1 MIKLYD
7 KTGEILIGE
16 LEDYISCNVTE
27 VRNGI
32 FDARLVYPAM
42 RLISNNLIKEN
53 IIVCKA
59 SDILLNQKFR
69 IFNVKKKHSNT
80 IEVIARHISFDL
92 LYDFIENINIVNQS
106 CEYALN
112 TIFRNSQFS
121 RHYKGHSDI
130 INAQDYN
137 ISMTNCL
144 NAIAGKE
151 GSIIDTYG
159 TGAEILR
166 DNENIHV
173 LNRRGHDNGVVIE
186 YGKNLEGFECTE
198 DTTDL
203 ITRIYPFAKKSTPD
217 GETTITLNE
226 KFVDSPR
233 INLYSHPY
241 IRDVDLT
248 SKFKDDEEI
257 TQSKLRLIA
266 EKYFIESK
274 CDIPKL
280 TFNLKPVPLSKCV
293 GFENLGEK
301 LSLCDIATINHKIYG
316 ITTQAKVIKTV
327 FNVLTDRYENIQLG
341 DPKASLGDLIGGNSG
356 NTPQVG
362 PPGPPG
368 PPGQDGNIGDFPDS
382 LPAIPQLTA
391 NVLGFASVDLS
402 WTYENKVYY
411 NYQVFASKTENFEP
425 NMFDLIFEGQA
436 SSFLHQVK
444 PDETWYYRARA
455 VNTHGKATE
464 LSTQVKVTTKKVD
477 DFENYFSSVAIQN
490 LVAGIFTVDYMTAGI
505 VKGNWID
512 AKNLSVTDGNGKRTL
527 DIDSA
532 GNVNLDVNSL
542 SIRSQKVNTEFEVIE
557 KIQQA
562 VKDYSQQ
569 VDSKFEEANS
579 NLGALEGYIEGAFYD
594 GIINAS
600 EAKSLRGLLDIIKQ
614 DKAVIDKE
622 YNTLYSNNYLIDDFK
637 QLLYNTKNTYNSAFS
652 NYESKLT
659 LIINQ
664 GSVTEEEQREINS
677 LGNSYR
683 EAIKNYKDT
692 VIQCLDSITSK
703 RIEELDGTI
712 TDRFVRI
719 ETENGEIKNTVN
731 GITNDLVD
739 INGEIQKRLTKEEF
753 TEFKQTEN
761 GFKLTIEERI
771 NLRNIVLNGNLEGGT
786 LHWWGEP
793 TEEWFYWD
801 VYKNYESYGFNGRN
815 VLSLKNVHY
824 YNNEKRAYSAKCYP
838 VEPNTDYTLNFHYCV
853 EQNIQECRVYVI
865 LSNTEEG
872 TYEKV
877 YTALIAQGGQQSNTS
892 KDIPH
897 SFKFNTLG
905 YKYVWLSFNNLGMK
919 PGSNWQEYHWFNL
932 ADIAIYKGDVGP
944 VKFIPNSKELYSNKV
959 TIDKDNFKLEFEDG
973 RYAQMGRQGLEQ
985 KIGNMLYPYYCL
997 GWAKA
1002 VSIPSGNPGKV
1013 NVRLPDEFDHCQKES
1028 INWSVSQRGYYYNT
1042 TGAFF
1047 PFYVQVE
1054 GARLFKHSDGHWYV
1068 EIHGYSRIQNANNPG
1083 DVQNMPN
1090 GVNAM
1095 LTVNA

>member
-7 KTGEILIGE
+7 KTGEVLIGE
-16 LEDYISCNVTE
+16 LEDCISCNVTE

-137 ISMTNCL
+137 MSMANCL

-173 LNRRGHDNGVVIE
+173 LNRRGHDNSVTIE

-203 ITRIYPFAKKSTPD
+203 ITRIYPFAKKSTAD

-241 IRDVDLT
+241 IREVDLT
-248 SKFKDDEEI
+248 SKFKDEDEI
-257 TQSKLRLIA
+257 NQAKLKLEA
-266 EKYFIESK
+266 EKYFIETK

-356 NTPQVG
+356 NAPQVG

-444 PDETWYYRARA
+444 PNETWYYRARA
-455 VNTHGKATE
+455 VNTHGSATE
-464 LSTQVKVTTKKVD
+464 LSTQLKVVTRKVD
-477 DFENYFSSVAIQN
+477 DMSNYFEEAAIGRAVIRA
-490 LVAGIFTVDYMTAGI
+490 LTADYMTVGI
-505 VKGNWID
+505 LKGHWID
-512 AKNLSVTDGNGKRTL
+512 ARNLSVTDGNGKRTL
-527 DIDSA
+527 DIDSD

-542 SIRSQKVNTEFEVIE
+542 NIRGSKVVSE
-557 KIQQA
+557 KDTLINIKA
-562 VKDYSQQ
+562 EINKYKTT
-569 VDSKFEEANS
+569 VDSAFEDVNAAHE
-579 NLGALEGYIEGAFYD
+579 NLIEEMNGAFKD
-594 GIINAS
+594 GILTEAEKQNLKDQLANLEAEKDTLIKEIDKLIESKYLQNTNQLIELIDAKKEYIYRFYVLINA
-600 EAKSLRGLLDIIKQ
+600 I
-614 DKAVIDKE
+614 
-622 YNTLYSNNYLIDDFK
+622 
-637 QLLYNTKNTYNSAFS
+637 
-652 NYESKLT
+652 
-659 LIINQ
+659 
-664 GSVTEEEQREINS
+664 RE
-677 LGNSYR
+677 
-683 EAIKNYKDT
+683 
-692 VIQCLDSITSK
+692 
-703 RIEELDGTI
+703 TI
-712 TDRFVRI
+712 
-719 ETENGEIKNTVN
+719 GEPP
-731 GITNDLVD
+731 L
-739 INGEIQKRLTKEEF
+739 EIP
-753 TEFKQTEN
+753 N
-761 GFKLTIEERI
+761 IPGLTIERDLIMHFPHFSNKFNPAYPDISLIEDYEGSVYLFDGGEKT
-771 NLRNIVLNGNLEGGT
+771 NQYEVEKYLKNRNINKVDKIFITHSHSDHIESMPYLIEKFGCKELYLRTPQWDSLDHWETVWKTRELHEAMVDKATEVGARIIEITDDITIPLNDRSNIKVFNSKNTAWGN
-786 LHWWGEP
+786 
-793 TEEWFYWD
+793 
-801 VYKNYESYGFNGRN
+801 
-815 VLSLKNVHY
+815 
-824 YNNEKRAYSAKCYP
+824 YNNISLGY
-838 VEPNTDYTLNFHYCV
+838 LFNFTSK
-853 EQNIQECRVYVI
+853 NGTIKKLFIQGDMSYQAEDFV
-865 LSNTEEG
+865 
-872 TYEKV
+872 
-877 YTALIAQGGQQSNTS
+877 GGQNVGKVDLLKLGHHGNVSSNGETWLS
-892 KDIPH
+892 HLRPTYSIA
-897 SFKFNTLG
+897 TLG
-905 YKYVWLSFNNLGMK
+905 YPQGSQVKLNTMRAKFVSSKVFLPNDNPDHMSVVINKDTGSITTTAIEHQFYCEWYQRDNGDWYYFKSNGDWAINESLIIEGLKYYFDEN
-919 PGSNWQEYHWFNL
+919 
-932 ADIAIYKGDVGP
+932 
-944 VKFIPNSKELYSNKV
+944 
-959 TIDKDNFKLEFEDG
+959 
-973 RYAQMGRQGLEQ
+973 GL
-985 KIGNMLYPYYCL
+985 CT
-997 GWAKA
+997 
-1002 VSIPSGNPGKV
+1002 NPGG
-1013 NVRLPDEFDHCQKES
+1013 ET
-1028 INWSVSQRGYYYNT
+1028 IG
-1042 TGAFF
+1042 
-1047 PFYVQVE
+1047 
-1054 GARLFKHSDGHWYV
+1054 
-1068 EIHGYSRIQNANNPG
+1068 
-1083 DVQNMPN
+1083 
-1090 GVNAM
+1090 
-1095 LTVNA
+1095 

>member
-7 KTGEILIGE
+7 KTGEVLIGE
-16 LEDYISCNVTE
+16 LEDCISCNVTE

-69 IFNVKKKHSNT
+69 IFNIKKKHSNT

-137 ISMTNCL
+137 MSMANCL

-173 LNRRGHDNGVVIE
+173 LNRRGHDNSVTIE

-203 ITRIYPFAKKSTPD
+203 ITRIYPFAKKSTAD

-241 IRDVDLT
+241 IREVDLT
-248 SKFKDDEEI
+248 SKFKDEDEI
-257 TQSKLRLIA
+257 NQVKLKLEA
-266 EKYFIESK
+266 EKYFLETK

-444 PDETWYYRARA
+444 TDETWYYRARA

-542 SIRSQKVNTEFEVIE
+542 NIRGSKVISE
-557 KIQQA
+557 KDTLINIKA
-562 VKDYSQQ
+562 EITNYKTT
-569 VDSKFEEANS
+569 VDSAFEDVDTAYEKLVNEM
-579 NLGALEGYIEGAFYD
+579 NGAFRD
-594 GIINAS
+594 GILTEAEKQNLKDQLLNLESEKDSLIKEIDELINNKYLQNTNQLVELIDAKRDFIYRFYTLINAIRGEIGEPPLVIPEIPGIDIFRDVTIHFPHFSDKFNPAYPDISLIENHNGEVYLFDGGEKVSQYEVERYLKSKNINKVDKIFITHSHSDHIESMPYLLEKFGCKEMYLRTPEWESLDHWETVWKTRELHEAMVAKATEIGARIIEISDDITINLTEKSNIKVFNSRNTAWGNYNNVSLGYLFNYTAKDGTTRKIFIQSDMSYQAEDFVGGQNVGKVDIFKMGHHGNVSSNS
-600 EAKSLRGLLDIIKQ
+600 ETWLSHLRPTYSVATLGYPRGNQVKLNTMRCMFVSSKVFLPNDNPNFMSISINKDNGKISTNAYEHKFYCEWYQRDNGDWYYFKSDGNWAMD
-614 DKAVIDKE
+614 
-622 YNTLYSNNYLIDDFK
+622 
-637 QLLYNTKNTYNSAFS
+637 
-652 NYESKLT
+652 ES
-659 LIINQ
+659 LIIN
-664 GSVTEEEQREINS
+664 GLRYHFDTNG
-677 LGNSYR
+677 LCTNPGG
-683 EAIKNYKDT
+683 EAI
-692 VIQCLDSITSK
+692 
-703 RIEELDGTI
+703 E
-712 TDRFVRI
+712 
-719 ETENGEIKNTVN
+719 
-731 GITNDLVD
+731 
-739 INGEIQKRLTKEEF
+739 
-753 TEFKQTEN
+753 
-761 GFKLTIEERI
+761 
-771 NLRNIVLNGNLEGGT
+771 
-786 LHWWGEP
+786 
-793 TEEWFYWD
+793 
-801 VYKNYESYGFNGRN
+801 
-815 VLSLKNVHY
+815 
-824 YNNEKRAYSAKCYP
+824 
-838 VEPNTDYTLNFHYCV
+838 
-853 EQNIQECRVYVI
+853 
-865 LSNTEEG
+865 
-872 TYEKV
+872 
-877 YTALIAQGGQQSNTS
+877 
-892 KDIPH
+892 
-897 SFKFNTLG
+897 
-905 YKYVWLSFNNLGMK
+905 
-919 PGSNWQEYHWFNL
+919 
-932 ADIAIYKGDVGP
+932 
-944 VKFIPNSKELYSNKV
+944 
-959 TIDKDNFKLEFEDG
+959 
-973 RYAQMGRQGLEQ
+973 
-985 KIGNMLYPYYCL
+985 
-997 GWAKA
+997 
-1002 VSIPSGNPGKV
+1002 
-1013 NVRLPDEFDHCQKES
+1013 
-1028 INWSVSQRGYYYNT
+1028 
-1042 TGAFF
+1042 
-1047 PFYVQVE
+1047 
-1054 GARLFKHSDGHWYV
+1054 
-1068 EIHGYSRIQNANNPG
+1068 
-1083 DVQNMPN
+1083 
-1090 GVNAM
+1090 
-1095 LTVNA
+1095 

>member
-7 KTGEILIGE
+7 KTGEVLIGE
-16 LEDYISCNVTE
+16 LEDCISCNVTE

-137 ISMTNCL
+137 MSMANCL

-173 LNRRGHDNGVVIE
+173 LNRRGHDNSVTIE

-241 IRDVDLT
+241 IREVDLT
-248 SKFKDDEEI
+248 SKFKDEDEI
-257 TQSKLRLIA
+257 NQAKLKLEA
-266 EKYFIESK
+266 EKYFLETK

-301 LSLCDIATINHKIYG
+301 LSLCDIATIKHKIYG

-356 NTPQVG
+356 NAPQVG

-505 VKGNWID
+505 IKGHWID

-532 GNVNLDVNSL
+532 GNVNLDVNIL
-542 SIRSQKVNTEFEVIE
+542 NIRGQKVISEKDTLVKINNGITEYKKEVDLAFKGVDEAYTDLENTM
-557 KIQQA
+557 
-562 VKDYSQQ
+562 
-569 VDSKFEEANS
+569 N
-579 NLGALEGYIEGAFYD
+579 GAFKD
-594 GIINAS
+594 GILTETEKQNLKNQLVNLEMEKDTLIKEIDELINNKYLQNTNQLVELIDAKRDFIYRFYTLINAIREEIGEPPLDIPNIPGVTIERDLIMHFPHFSDKFNPAYPDISLIENHNGEVYLFDGGEKVSQYEVERYLKSKNINKVDKIFITHSHSDHIESMPYLLEKFGCKEMYLRTPEWDSLDHWETTWKTRELHEAMVAKATEIGAKIIEISDDITINLTEKSNIKVFNSKNTAWGNYNNVSLGYLFNYTAKDGTIRKIFIQGDMSYQAEDFVGGQNVGKVDIFKMGHHGNVGSNSETWLSHLRPTYSVATLGYPRGNQVKLNTMRCMFVSSKVFLPNDNPNFMSIAINKDNGKISTNAS
-600 EAKSLRGLLDIIKQ
+600 EHKFYCEWYQRDNGDWYYFKSDGNWAMDESLIIKGLRYYF
-614 DKAVIDKE
+614 DT
-622 YNTLYSNNYLIDDFK
+622 NGLCTNP
-637 QLLYNTKNTYNSAFS
+637 
-652 NYESKLT
+652 
-659 LIINQ
+659 
-664 GSVTEEEQREINS
+664 G
-677 LGNSYR
+677 G
-683 EAIKNYKDT
+683 EAI
-692 VIQCLDSITSK
+692 
-703 RIEELDGTI
+703 E
-712 TDRFVRI
+712 
-719 ETENGEIKNTVN
+719 
-731 GITNDLVD
+731 
-739 INGEIQKRLTKEEF
+739 
-753 TEFKQTEN
+753 
-761 GFKLTIEERI
+761 
-771 NLRNIVLNGNLEGGT
+771 
-786 LHWWGEP
+786 
-793 TEEWFYWD
+793 
-801 VYKNYESYGFNGRN
+801 
-815 VLSLKNVHY
+815 
-824 YNNEKRAYSAKCYP
+824 
-838 VEPNTDYTLNFHYCV
+838 
-853 EQNIQECRVYVI
+853 
-865 LSNTEEG
+865 
-872 TYEKV
+872 
-877 YTALIAQGGQQSNTS
+877 
-892 KDIPH
+892 
-897 SFKFNTLG
+897 
-905 YKYVWLSFNNLGMK
+905 
-919 PGSNWQEYHWFNL
+919 
-932 ADIAIYKGDVGP
+932 
-944 VKFIPNSKELYSNKV
+944 
-959 TIDKDNFKLEFEDG
+959 
-973 RYAQMGRQGLEQ
+973 
-985 KIGNMLYPYYCL
+985 
-997 GWAKA
+997 
-1002 VSIPSGNPGKV
+1002 
-1013 NVRLPDEFDHCQKES
+1013 
-1028 INWSVSQRGYYYNT
+1028 
-1042 TGAFF
+1042 
-1047 PFYVQVE
+1047 
-1054 GARLFKHSDGHWYV
+1054 
-1068 EIHGYSRIQNANNPG
+1068 
-1083 DVQNMPN
+1083 
-1090 GVNAM
+1090 
-1095 LTVNA
+1095 

>member
-7 KTGEILIGE
+7 KTGEVLIGE
-16 LEDYISCNVTE
+16 LEDCISCNVTE

-137 ISMTNCL
+137 MSMANCL

-173 LNRRGHDNGVVIE
+173 LNRRGHDNSVTIE

-241 IRDVDLT
+241 IREVDLT
-248 SKFKDDEEI
+248 SKFKDEDEI
-257 TQSKLRLIA
+257 NQAKLKLEA
-266 EKYFIESK
+266 EKYFIETK

-301 LSLCDIATINHKIYG
+301 LSLCDIATINHNIYG

-356 NTPQVG
+356 NAPQVG

-477 DFENYFSSVAIQN
+477 DFENYFSSVAIEN
-490 LVAGIFTVDYMTAGI
+490 LVAGIFSVDYMTAGI
-505 VKGNWID
+505 IKGHWID
-512 AKNLSVTDGNGKRTL
+512 AKQLSVTDGNGKRTL
-527 DIDSA
+527 DIDSY
-532 GNVNLDVNSL
+532 GNVYLDVKSFKISNKQVYTTEEADTAINEAVKEVKTNILPNGSFNNGNNGWNKVNIAISSSVFYKERYWCNFYTSTAEDIRYATNEFDILPNRVYNFSMLLAQYSSSKNFYRIRIETKNRGSSSWFTVKEFTGRTAGTRDKYEQLSYSFKSDSNVEKCRVWIGKLSGETFDIYVADLFMGTGTIYARKSEFQILDDKISSKVSENEFGTLVEQNAHAVKIAWNNISNYVQFENGGL
-542 SIRSQKVNTEFEVIE
+542 SI
-557 KIQQA
+557 
-562 VKDYSQQ
+562 
-569 VDSKFEEANS
+569 
-579 NLGALEGYIEGAFYD
+579 
-594 GIINAS
+594 
-600 EAKSLRGLLDIIKQ
+600 
-614 DKAVIDKE
+614 
-622 YNTLYSNNYLIDDFK
+622 YN
-637 QLLYNTKNTYNSAFS
+637 
-652 NYESKLT
+652 
-659 LIINQ
+659 
-664 GSVTEEEQREINS
+664 GSVTTSQKRSVFDENGNHFWRDGYY
-677 LGNSYR
+677 LGKIGTNKYSGDSSIKGLNFNLNFEGGYMTW
-683 EAIKNYKDT
+683 AIKKISTDSDYTMKWTYANKTVGNYSSGKLHAGADIDMHNYYLRN
-692 VIQCLDSITSK
+692 VQFEGGGITGTLVFTQIVGMNTNGTASRWYNNSK
-703 RIEELDGTI
+703 LV
-712 TDRFVRI
+712 FQ
-719 ETENGEIKNTVN
+719 N
-731 GITNDLVD
+731 GILIDATWG
-739 INGEIQKRLTKEEF
+739 NG
-753 TEFKQTEN
+753 
-761 GFKLTIEERI
+761 
-771 NLRNIVLNGNLEGGT
+771 
-786 LHWWGEP
+786 
-793 TEEWFYWD
+793 
-801 VYKNYESYGFNGRN
+801 
-815 VLSLKNVHY
+815 
-824 YNNEKRAYSAKCYP
+824 
-838 VEPNTDYTLNFHYCV
+838 
-853 EQNIQECRVYVI
+853 
-865 LSNTEEG
+865 
-872 TYEKV
+872 
-877 YTALIAQGGQQSNTS
+877 
-892 KDIPH
+892 
-897 SFKFNTLG
+897 
-905 YKYVWLSFNNLGMK
+905 
-919 PGSNWQEYHWFNL
+919 
-932 ADIAIYKGDVGP
+932 
-944 VKFIPNSKELYSNKV
+944 
-959 TIDKDNFKLEFEDG
+959 
-973 RYAQMGRQGLEQ
+973 
-985 KIGNMLYPYYCL
+985 
-997 GWAKA
+997 
-1002 VSIPSGNPGKV
+1002 
-1013 NVRLPDEFDHCQKES
+1013 
-1028 INWSVSQRGYYYNT
+1028 
-1042 TGAFF
+1042 
-1047 PFYVQVE
+1047 
-1054 GARLFKHSDGHWYV
+1054 
-1068 EIHGYSRIQNANNPG
+1068 
-1083 DVQNMPN
+1083 
-1090 GVNAM
+1090 
-1095 LTVNA
+1095 

>member
-7 KTGEILIGE
+7 KTGEVLIGE
-16 LEDYISCNVTE
+16 LEDCISCNVTE

-137 ISMTNCL
+137 MSMANCL

-173 LNRRGHDNGVVIE
+173 LNRRGHDNSVTIE

-241 IRDVDLT
+241 IREVDLT
-248 SKFKDDEEI
+248 SKFKDEDEI
-257 TQSKLRLIA
+257 NQAKLKLEA
-266 EKYFIESK
+266 EKYFIETK

-301 LSLCDIATINHKIYG
+301 LSLCDIATINHNIYG

-444 PDETWYYRARA
+444 TDETWYYRARA

-527 DIDSA
+527 DIDSY
-532 GNVNLDVNSL
+532 GNVSLDVNTLNISG
-542 SIRSQKVNTEFEVIE
+542 QKVISE
-557 KIQQA
+557 KDTLLKIKSGIDEYK
-562 VKDYSQQ
+562 KD
-569 VDSKFEEANS
+569 VDSAFENVNTAHE
-579 NLGALEGYIEGAFYD
+579 NLKEEMNGAFKD
-594 GIINAS
+594 GILTEAEKQNLKDQLANLEAEKDTLIKEIDKLIESKYLQNTNQLIELIDAKKEYIYRFYVLINA
-600 EAKSLRGLLDIIKQ
+600 I
-614 DKAVIDKE
+614 
-622 YNTLYSNNYLIDDFK
+622 
-637 QLLYNTKNTYNSAFS
+637 
-652 NYESKLT
+652 
-659 LIINQ
+659 
-664 GSVTEEEQREINS
+664 RE
-677 LGNSYR
+677 
-683 EAIKNYKDT
+683 
-692 VIQCLDSITSK
+692 
-703 RIEELDGTI
+703 TI
-712 TDRFVRI
+712 
-719 ETENGEIKNTVN
+719 GEPP
-731 GITNDLVD
+731 L
-739 INGEIQKRLTKEEF
+739 EIP
-753 TEFKQTEN
+753 N
-761 GFKLTIEERI
+761 IPGLTIERDLIMHFPHFSNKFNPAYPDISLIEDYEGSVYLFDGGEKT
-771 NLRNIVLNGNLEGGT
+771 NQYEVEKYLKNRNINKVDKIFITHSHSDHIESMPYLIEKFGCKELYLRTPQWDSLDHWETVWKTRELHEAMVDKATEVGARIIEITDDITIPLNDRSNIKVFNSKNTAWGN
-786 LHWWGEP
+786 
-793 TEEWFYWD
+793 
-801 VYKNYESYGFNGRN
+801 
-815 VLSLKNVHY
+815 
-824 YNNEKRAYSAKCYP
+824 YNNISLGY
-838 VEPNTDYTLNFHYCV
+838 LFNFTSK
-853 EQNIQECRVYVI
+853 NGTIKKLFIQGDMSYQAEDFV
-865 LSNTEEG
+865 
-872 TYEKV
+872 
-877 YTALIAQGGQQSNTS
+877 GGQNVGKVDLLKLGHHGNVSSNGETWLS
-892 KDIPH
+892 HLRPTYSIA
-897 SFKFNTLG
+897 TLG
-905 YKYVWLSFNNLGMK
+905 YPQGNQVKLNTMRAKFVSSKVFLPNDNPDHMSVVINKDTGSITTTAIEHQFYCEWYQRDNGDWYYFKSNGDWAINESLIIEGLKYYFDEN
-919 PGSNWQEYHWFNL
+919 
-932 ADIAIYKGDVGP
+932 
-944 VKFIPNSKELYSNKV
+944 
-959 TIDKDNFKLEFEDG
+959 
-973 RYAQMGRQGLEQ
+973 GL
-985 KIGNMLYPYYCL
+985 CT
-997 GWAKA
+997 
-1002 VSIPSGNPGKV
+1002 NPGG
-1013 NVRLPDEFDHCQKES
+1013 ET
-1028 INWSVSQRGYYYNT
+1028 IG
-1042 TGAFF
+1042 
-1047 PFYVQVE
+1047 
-1054 GARLFKHSDGHWYV
+1054 
-1068 EIHGYSRIQNANNPG
+1068 
-1083 DVQNMPN
+1083 
-1090 GVNAM
+1090 
-1095 LTVNA
+1095 

>member
-7 KTGEILIGE
+7 KTGEVLIGE
-16 LEDYISCNVTE
+16 LEDCISCNVTE

-137 ISMTNCL
+137 MSMANCL

-173 LNRRGHDNGVVIE
+173 LNRRGHDNSVTIE

-233 INLYSHPY
+233 VNLYSHPY
-241 IRDVDLT
+241 IREVDLT
-248 SKFKDDEEI
+248 SKFKDEDEI
-257 TQSKLRLIA
+257 NQAKLKLEA
-266 EKYFIESK
+266 EKYFLETK

-301 LSLCDIATINHKIYG
+301 LSLCDITTIKHKIYG
-316 ITTQAKVIKTV
+316 ITTQAKVIKTI

-341 DPKASLGDLIGGNSG
+341 DPKASLGDLIGGNSS
-356 NTPQVG
+356 NTPQAG

-425 NMFDLIFEGQA
+425 NIFDLIFEGQA

-464 LSTQVKVTTKKVD
+464 LSTQVKVTTKKID
-477 DFENYFSSVAIQN
+477 DFENYFSSMAIQN

-527 DIDSA
+527 DIDSY

-542 SIRSQKVNTEFEVIE
+542 SIRSKKVLNEEELNKNLDINLLKNTLPHNNTEWQALNGSVSFVTSDTELKIHIINTNKQADAILIQENDKNILIDCGYRSTANIVIEHLKANGVTNSIDLFIATHAHTDHIGAFEEIANEFSIKEVIYRE
-557 KIQQA
+557 ADWNI
-562 VKDYSQQ
+562 
-569 VDSKFEEANS
+569 VDQIEPEGWGTSAAHRKM
-579 NLGALEGYIEGAFYD
+579 LEVIKNKNIF
-594 GIINAS
+594 S
-600 EAKSLRGLLDIIKQ
+600 REAKIIDVIKISNNGELRLINTTNEIYD
-614 DKAVIDKE
+614 E
-622 YNTLYSNNYLIDDFK
+622 YNT
-637 QLLYNTKNTYNSAFS
+637 
-652 NYESKLT
+652 
-659 LIINQ
+659 
-664 GSVTEEEQREINS
+664 RS
-677 LGNSYR
+677 LGIIYTHYNHKILLASDMTIESEKHCLGEIGKVDVLKVGHHGANGSNH
-683 EAIKNYKDT
+683 EAYLEEIKPRYGLITTMDIDHVDRKKALGCLQWEGIPMYDT
-692 VIQCLDSITSK
+692 GTNGTFVITSTK
-703 RIEELDGTI
+703 DDLSVSNLNTEYKLKNQWWYRRTVNNFEEWVYFKSDGSIAKNETVTI
-712 TDRFVRI
+712 GGGLYEFD
-719 ETENGEIKNTVN
+719 ENGIC
-731 GITNDLVD
+731 
-739 INGEIQKRLTKEEF
+739 KE
-753 TEFKQTEN
+753 
-761 GFKLTIEERI
+761 
-771 NLRNIVLNGNLEGGT
+771 
-786 LHWWGEP
+786 
-793 TEEWFYWD
+793 
-801 VYKNYESYGFNGRN
+801 
-815 VLSLKNVHY
+815 
-824 YNNEKRAYSAKCYP
+824 
-838 VEPNTDYTLNFHYCV
+838 
-853 EQNIQECRVYVI
+853 
-865 LSNTEEG
+865 
-872 TYEKV
+872 
-877 YTALIAQGGQQSNTS
+877 
-892 KDIPH
+892 
-897 SFKFNTLG
+897 
-905 YKYVWLSFNNLGMK
+905 
-919 PGSNWQEYHWFNL
+919 
-932 ADIAIYKGDVGP
+932 
-944 VKFIPNSKELYSNKV
+944 
-959 TIDKDNFKLEFEDG
+959 
-973 RYAQMGRQGLEQ
+973 
-985 KIGNMLYPYYCL
+985 PY
-997 GWAKA
+997 
-1002 VSIPSGNPGKV
+1002 
-1013 NVRLPDEFDHCQKES
+1013 
-1028 INWSVSQRGYYYNT
+1028 
-1042 TGAFF
+1042 
-1047 PFYVQVE
+1047 
-1054 GARLFKHSDGHWYV
+1054 
-1068 EIHGYSRIQNANNPG
+1068 
-1083 DVQNMPN
+1083 
-1090 GVNAM
+1090 
-1095 LTVNA
+1095 

>member
-7 KTGEILIGE
+7 KTGEVLIGE
-16 LEDYISCNVTE
+16 LEDCISCNVTE

-137 ISMTNCL
+137 MSMANCL

-173 LNRRGHDNGVVIE
+173 LNRRGHDNSVTIE

-203 ITRIYPFAKKSTPD
+203 ITRIYPFAKKSTAD

-241 IRDVDLT
+241 IREVDLT
-248 SKFKDDEEI
+248 SKFKDEDEI
-257 TQSKLRLIA
+257 NQAKLKLEA
-266 EKYFIESK
+266 EKYFIETK

-356 NTPQVG
+356 NAPQVG

-382 LPAIPQLTA
+382 LPAIPQLTT

-542 SIRSQKVNTEFEVIE
+542 NIRGSKVISE
-557 KIQQA
+557 KDTLINI
-562 VKDYSQQ
+562 KSEITNYKTT
-569 VDSKFEEANS
+569 VDSAFEDVDTAYEKLVNEMNGS
-579 NLGALEGYIEGAFYD
+579 FRD
-594 GIINAS
+594 GILTEAEKQNLKDQLLNLESEKDSLIKEIDELINNKYLQNTNQLVELIDAKRDFIYRFYTLINAIRGEIGEPPLVIPETPGIDIFRDVTIHFPHFSDKFNPAYPDISLIENHNGEVYLFDGGEKVSQYEVERYLKSKNINKVDKIFITHSHSDHIESMPYLLEKFGCKEMYLRTPEWESLDHWETVWKTRELHEAMVAKATEIGARIIEISDDITINLTEKSNIKVFNSRNTAWGNYNNVSLGYLFNYTAKDGTIRKIFIQSDMSYQAEDFVGGQNVGKVDIFKMGHHGNVSSNS
-600 EAKSLRGLLDIIKQ
+600 ETWLSHLRPTYSVATLGYPRGNQVKLNTMRCIFVSSKVFLPNDNPNFMSISINKDNGKILTNAYEHKFYCEWYQRDNGDWYYFKSDGNWAMD
-614 DKAVIDKE
+614 
-622 YNTLYSNNYLIDDFK
+622 
-637 QLLYNTKNTYNSAFS
+637 
-652 NYESKLT
+652 ES
-659 LIINQ
+659 LIIN
-664 GSVTEEEQREINS
+664 GLRYHFDTNG
-677 LGNSYR
+677 LCTNPGG
-683 EAIKNYKDT
+683 EAI
-692 VIQCLDSITSK
+692 
-703 RIEELDGTI
+703 E
-712 TDRFVRI
+712 
-719 ETENGEIKNTVN
+719 
-731 GITNDLVD
+731 
-739 INGEIQKRLTKEEF
+739 
-753 TEFKQTEN
+753 
-761 GFKLTIEERI
+761 
-771 NLRNIVLNGNLEGGT
+771 
-786 LHWWGEP
+786 
-793 TEEWFYWD
+793 
-801 VYKNYESYGFNGRN
+801 
-815 VLSLKNVHY
+815 
-824 YNNEKRAYSAKCYP
+824 
-838 VEPNTDYTLNFHYCV
+838 
-853 EQNIQECRVYVI
+853 
-865 LSNTEEG
+865 
-872 TYEKV
+872 
-877 YTALIAQGGQQSNTS
+877 
-892 KDIPH
+892 
-897 SFKFNTLG
+897 
-905 YKYVWLSFNNLGMK
+905 
-919 PGSNWQEYHWFNL
+919 
-932 ADIAIYKGDVGP
+932 
-944 VKFIPNSKELYSNKV
+944 
-959 TIDKDNFKLEFEDG
+959 
-973 RYAQMGRQGLEQ
+973 
-985 KIGNMLYPYYCL
+985 
-997 GWAKA
+997 
-1002 VSIPSGNPGKV
+1002 
-1013 NVRLPDEFDHCQKES
+1013 
-1028 INWSVSQRGYYYNT
+1028 
-1042 TGAFF
+1042 
-1047 PFYVQVE
+1047 
-1054 GARLFKHSDGHWYV
+1054 
-1068 EIHGYSRIQNANNPG
+1068 
-1083 DVQNMPN
+1083 
-1090 GVNAM
+1090 
-1095 LTVNA
+1095 

>member
-7 KTGEILIGE
+7 KTGEVLIGE
-16 LEDYISCNVTE
+16 LEDCISCNVTE

-137 ISMTNCL
+137 MSMANCL

-173 LNRRGHDNGVVIE
+173 LNRRGHDNSVTIE

-203 ITRIYPFAKKSTPD
+203 ITRIYPFVKKSTPD

-241 IRDVDLT
+241 IREVDLT
-248 SKFKDDEEI
+248 SKFKDEDEI
-257 TQSKLRLIA
+257 NQAKLKLEA
-266 EKYFIESK
+266 EKYFLETK

-280 TFNLKPVPLSKCV
+280 TFNLKLVPLSKCV

-356 NTPQVG
+356 NAPQVG
-362 PPGPPG
+362 PPGPPS

-455 VNTHGKATE
+455 VNTHGKA
-464 LSTQVKVTTKKVD
+464 S
-477 DFENYFSSVAIQN
+477 
-490 LVAGIFTVDYMTAGI
+490 LV
-505 VKGNWID
+505 
-512 AKNLSVTDGNGKRTL
+512 
-527 DIDSA
+527 
-532 GNVNLDVNSL
+532 
-542 SIRSQKVNTEFEVIE
+542 
-557 KIQQA
+557 
-562 VKDYSQQ
+562 
-569 VDSKFEEANS
+569 
-579 NLGALEGYIEGAFYD
+579 
-594 GIINAS
+594 
-600 EAKSLRGLLDIIKQ
+600 
-614 DKAVIDKE
+614 
-622 YNTLYSNNYLIDDFK
+622 
-637 QLLYNTKNTYNSAFS
+637 
-652 NYESKLT
+652 
-659 LIINQ
+659 
-664 GSVTEEEQREINS
+664 
-677 LGNSYR
+677 
-683 EAIKNYKDT
+683 
-692 VIQCLDSITSK
+692 
-703 RIEELDGTI
+703 
-712 TDRFVRI
+712 
-719 ETENGEIKNTVN
+719 
-731 GITNDLVD
+731 
-739 INGEIQKRLTKEEF
+739 
-753 TEFKQTEN
+753 
-761 GFKLTIEERI
+761 
-771 NLRNIVLNGNLEGGT
+771 
-786 LHWWGEP
+786 
-793 TEEWFYWD
+793 
-801 VYKNYESYGFNGRN
+801 
-815 VLSLKNVHY
+815 
-824 YNNEKRAYSAKCYP
+824 
-838 VEPNTDYTLNFHYCV
+838 
-853 EQNIQECRVYVI
+853 
-865 LSNTEEG
+865 
-872 TYEKV
+872 
-877 YTALIAQGGQQSNTS
+877 
-892 KDIPH
+892 
-897 SFKFNTLG
+897 
-905 YKYVWLSFNNLGMK
+905 
-919 PGSNWQEYHWFNL
+919 
-932 ADIAIYKGDVGP
+932 
-944 VKFIPNSKELYSNKV
+944 
-959 TIDKDNFKLEFEDG
+959 
-973 RYAQMGRQGLEQ
+973 
-985 KIGNMLYPYYCL
+985 
-997 GWAKA
+997 
-1002 VSIPSGNPGKV
+1002 
-1013 NVRLPDEFDHCQKES
+1013 
-1028 INWSVSQRGYYYNT
+1028 
-1042 TGAFF
+1042 
-1047 PFYVQVE
+1047 
-1054 GARLFKHSDGHWYV
+1054 
-1068 EIHGYSRIQNANNPG
+1068 
-1083 DVQNMPN
+1083 
-1090 GVNAM
+1090 
-1095 LTVNA
+1095 

>member
-7 KTGEILIGE
+7 KTGEVLIGE
-16 LEDYISCNVTE
+16 LEDCISCNVTE

-137 ISMTNCL
+137 MSMANCL

-173 LNRRGHDNGVVIE
+173 LNRRGHDNSVTIE

-241 IRDVDLT
+241 IREVDLT
-248 SKFKDDEEI
+248 SKFKDEDEI
-257 TQSKLRLIA
+257 NQAKLKLEA
-266 EKYFIESK
+266 EKYFLETK

-327 FNVLTDRYENIQLG
+327 FNVLTDRYENMQLG

-356 NTPQVG
+356 NAPQVG

-477 DFENYFSSVAIQN
+477 DFENYFSSMAIQN

-542 SIRSQKVNTEFEVIE
+542 NIRGSKVISEKDTSSKINDEIEKYKKEVDLNFTDVSEAQKELENTMNGAFKDGILTEAEKKDLEKQLNILEIEKNNALKEVEALMKIEELKDTNQLLLLNASKQNFIDKHYSLINAIREVIGLNPEEKPQIPNISIFKDIVLHFPHFSDKYRPAYPDISLIENHNGDVYLFDGGE
-557 KIQQA
+557 KI
-562 VKDYSQQ
+562 SQYDVEKYLHSKNIFK
-569 VDSKFEEANS
+569 VDKIFITHSHS
-579 NLGALEGYIEGAFYD
+579 DHIS
-594 GIINAS
+594 GIP
-600 EAKSLRGLLDIIKQ
+600 
-614 DKAVIDKE
+614 
-622 YNTLYSNNYLIDDFK
+622 YLIDKFGCKELYCKTPDWNSMPPIEINEWK
-637 QLLYNTKNTYNSAFS
+637 TKELHEEMIAKAQSVGAKIIELNSDIKIQLTDKSDIWVYNTQNDNYS
-652 NYESKLT
+652 NYNNISLGFLFRYYYNNQDAVRYFIQSDMSYSSEDFVGGQNVGKVDILKMGHHGNTSSNGETWLGYLRPDYSVATIGYPPGNQVRLNTMRAKFVKSKVFLPNDNQDHMSIVINKDNGSIFTSAIEHIISNSWYQRDNGDWFYFKADGSFATNES
-659 LIINQ
+659 LIINERKYYFDTD
-664 GSVTEEEQREINS
+664 SKCINPE
-677 LGNSYR
+677 GEN
-683 EAIKNYKDT
+683 
-692 VIQCLDSITSK
+692 
-703 RIEELDGTI
+703 IE
-712 TDRFVRI
+712 
-719 ETENGEIKNTVN
+719 
-731 GITNDLVD
+731 
-739 INGEIQKRLTKEEF
+739 
-753 TEFKQTEN
+753 
-761 GFKLTIEERI
+761 
-771 NLRNIVLNGNLEGGT
+771 
-786 LHWWGEP
+786 
-793 TEEWFYWD
+793 
-801 VYKNYESYGFNGRN
+801 
-815 VLSLKNVHY
+815 
-824 YNNEKRAYSAKCYP
+824 
-838 VEPNTDYTLNFHYCV
+838 
-853 EQNIQECRVYVI
+853 
-865 LSNTEEG
+865 
-872 TYEKV
+872 
-877 YTALIAQGGQQSNTS
+877 
-892 KDIPH
+892 
-897 SFKFNTLG
+897 
-905 YKYVWLSFNNLGMK
+905 
-919 PGSNWQEYHWFNL
+919 
-932 ADIAIYKGDVGP
+932 
-944 VKFIPNSKELYSNKV
+944 
-959 TIDKDNFKLEFEDG
+959 
-973 RYAQMGRQGLEQ
+973 
-985 KIGNMLYPYYCL
+985 
-997 GWAKA
+997 
-1002 VSIPSGNPGKV
+1002 
-1013 NVRLPDEFDHCQKES
+1013 
-1028 INWSVSQRGYYYNT
+1028 
-1042 TGAFF
+1042 
-1047 PFYVQVE
+1047 
-1054 GARLFKHSDGHWYV
+1054 
-1068 EIHGYSRIQNANNPG
+1068 
-1083 DVQNMPN
+1083 
-1090 GVNAM
+1090 
-1095 LTVNA
+1095 

>member
-7 KTGEILIGE
+7 KTGEVLIGE
-16 LEDYISCNVTE
+16 LEDCISCNVTE

-137 ISMTNCL
+137 MSMANCL

-173 LNRRGHDNGVVIE
+173 LNRRGHDNSVTIE

-203 ITRIYPFAKKSTPD
+203 ITRIYPFVKKSTPD

-241 IRDVDLT
+241 IREVDLT
-248 SKFKDDEEI
+248 SKFKDEDEI
-257 TQSKLRLIA
+257 NQAKLKLEA
-266 EKYFIESK
+266 EKYFLETK

-301 LSLCDIATINHKIYG
+301 LSLCDIATIKHKIYG

-444 PDETWYYRARA
+444 TDETWYYRARA

-477 DFENYFSSVAIQN
+477 DFENYFSSMAIQN

-527 DIDSA
+527 DINSA

-542 SIRSQKVNTEFEVIE
+542 NIRGSKVISE
-557 KIQQA
+557 KDTLINIKA
-562 VKDYSQQ
+562 EISNYKTT
-569 VDSKFEEANS
+569 VDSAFEDVDTAYEKLVNEM
-579 NLGALEGYIEGAFYD
+579 NGAFRD
-594 GIINAS
+594 GILTEAEKQNLKDQLLNLESEKDSLIKEIDELINNKYLQNTNQLVELIDAKRDFIYRFYTLINAIRGEIGEPPLVIPEIPGIDIFRDVTIHFPHFSDKFNPAYPDISLIENHNGEVYLFDGGEKVSQYEVERYLKSKNINKVDKIFITHSHSDHIESMPYLLEKFGCKEMYLRTPEWESLDHWETVWKTRELHEAMVAKATEIGARIIEISDDITINLTEKSNIKVFNSRNTAWGNYNNVSLGYLFNYTAKDGTVRKIFIQSDMSYQAEDFVGGQNVGKVDIFKMGHHGNVSSNS
-600 EAKSLRGLLDIIKQ
+600 ETWLSHLRPTYSVATLGYPRGNQVKLNTMRCMFVSSKVFLPNDNPNFMSISINKDNGKISTNAYEHKFYCEWYQRDNGDWYYFKSDGNWAMD
-614 DKAVIDKE
+614 
-622 YNTLYSNNYLIDDFK
+622 
-637 QLLYNTKNTYNSAFS
+637 
-652 NYESKLT
+652 ES
-659 LIINQ
+659 LIIN
-664 GSVTEEEQREINS
+664 GLRYHFDTNG
-677 LGNSYR
+677 LCTNPGG
-683 EAIKNYKDT
+683 EAI
-692 VIQCLDSITSK
+692 
-703 RIEELDGTI
+703 E
-712 TDRFVRI
+712 
-719 ETENGEIKNTVN
+719 
-731 GITNDLVD
+731 
-739 INGEIQKRLTKEEF
+739 
-753 TEFKQTEN
+753 
-761 GFKLTIEERI
+761 
-771 NLRNIVLNGNLEGGT
+771 
-786 LHWWGEP
+786 
-793 TEEWFYWD
+793 
-801 VYKNYESYGFNGRN
+801 
-815 VLSLKNVHY
+815 
-824 YNNEKRAYSAKCYP
+824 
-838 VEPNTDYTLNFHYCV
+838 
-853 EQNIQECRVYVI
+853 
-865 LSNTEEG
+865 
-872 TYEKV
+872 
-877 YTALIAQGGQQSNTS
+877 
-892 KDIPH
+892 
-897 SFKFNTLG
+897 
-905 YKYVWLSFNNLGMK
+905 
-919 PGSNWQEYHWFNL
+919 
-932 ADIAIYKGDVGP
+932 
-944 VKFIPNSKELYSNKV
+944 
-959 TIDKDNFKLEFEDG
+959 
-973 RYAQMGRQGLEQ
+973 
-985 KIGNMLYPYYCL
+985 
-997 GWAKA
+997 
-1002 VSIPSGNPGKV
+1002 
-1013 NVRLPDEFDHCQKES
+1013 
-1028 INWSVSQRGYYYNT
+1028 
-1042 TGAFF
+1042 
-1047 PFYVQVE
+1047 
-1054 GARLFKHSDGHWYV
+1054 
-1068 EIHGYSRIQNANNPG
+1068 
-1083 DVQNMPN
+1083 
-1090 GVNAM
+1090 
-1095 LTVNA
+1095 

>member
-7 KTGEILIGE
+7 KTGEVLIGE
-16 LEDYISCNVTE
+16 LEDCISCNVTE

-137 ISMTNCL
+137 MSMANCL

-173 LNRRGHDNGVVIE
+173 LNRRGHDNSVTIE

-241 IRDVDLT
+241 IREVDLT
-248 SKFKDDEEI
+248 SKFKDEDEI
-257 TQSKLRLIA
+257 NQAKLKLEA
-266 EKYFIESK
+266 EKYFIETK

-301 LSLCDIATINHKIYG
+301 LSLCDIATIKHKIYG

-356 NTPQVG
+356 NAPQVG

-527 DIDSA
+527 DIDSV

-542 SIRSQKVNTEFEVIE
+542 NIRGSKVISEKDTSSKINDEIEKYKKEVDLNFTDVSVAQKELENTMNGAFKDGILTEAEKKDLEKQLNILEIEKNNALKEVEALMKIEELKDTNQLLLLNTAKQNFVDKHYSLINAIREVIGLNPEEKPQIPNISIFKDIVLHFPHFSDKYRPAYPDISLIENHNGDVYLFDGGE
-557 KIQQA
+557 KI
-562 VKDYSQQ
+562 SQYDVEKYLHSKNIFK
-569 VDSKFEEANS
+569 VDKIFITHSHS
-579 NLGALEGYIEGAFYD
+579 DHIS
-594 GIINAS
+594 GIP
-600 EAKSLRGLLDIIKQ
+600 
-614 DKAVIDKE
+614 
-622 YNTLYSNNYLIDDFK
+622 YLIDKFGCKELYCKTPDWNSMPPIEINEWK
-637 QLLYNTKNTYNSAFS
+637 TKELHEEMIAKAQSVGAKIIELNSDIKIQLTDKSDIWVYNTQNDNYS
-652 NYESKLT
+652 NYNNISLGFLFRYYYNNQDAVRYFIQSDMSYSSEDFVGGQNVGKVDILKMGHHGNTSSNGETWLGYLRPDYSVATIGYPPGNQVRLNTMRAKFVKSKVFLPNDNQDHMSIVINKDNGSIFTSAIEHIISNSWYQRDNGDWFYFKADGSFATNES
-659 LIINQ
+659 LIINERKYYFDTD
-664 GSVTEEEQREINS
+664 SKCINPE
-677 LGNSYR
+677 GEN
-683 EAIKNYKDT
+683 
-692 VIQCLDSITSK
+692 
-703 RIEELDGTI
+703 IE
-712 TDRFVRI
+712 
-719 ETENGEIKNTVN
+719 
-731 GITNDLVD
+731 
-739 INGEIQKRLTKEEF
+739 
-753 TEFKQTEN
+753 
-761 GFKLTIEERI
+761 
-771 NLRNIVLNGNLEGGT
+771 
-786 LHWWGEP
+786 
-793 TEEWFYWD
+793 
-801 VYKNYESYGFNGRN
+801 
-815 VLSLKNVHY
+815 
-824 YNNEKRAYSAKCYP
+824 
-838 VEPNTDYTLNFHYCV
+838 
-853 EQNIQECRVYVI
+853 
-865 LSNTEEG
+865 
-872 TYEKV
+872 
-877 YTALIAQGGQQSNTS
+877 
-892 KDIPH
+892 
-897 SFKFNTLG
+897 
-905 YKYVWLSFNNLGMK
+905 
-919 PGSNWQEYHWFNL
+919 
-932 ADIAIYKGDVGP
+932 
-944 VKFIPNSKELYSNKV
+944 
-959 TIDKDNFKLEFEDG
+959 
-973 RYAQMGRQGLEQ
+973 
-985 KIGNMLYPYYCL
+985 
-997 GWAKA
+997 
-1002 VSIPSGNPGKV
+1002 
-1013 NVRLPDEFDHCQKES
+1013 
-1028 INWSVSQRGYYYNT
+1028 
-1042 TGAFF
+1042 
-1047 PFYVQVE
+1047 
-1054 GARLFKHSDGHWYV
+1054 
-1068 EIHGYSRIQNANNPG
+1068 
-1083 DVQNMPN
+1083 
-1090 GVNAM
+1090 
-1095 LTVNA
+1095 

>member
-7 KTGEILIGE
+7 KTGEVLIGE
-16 LEDYISCNVTE
+16 LEDCISCNVTE

-137 ISMTNCL
+137 MSMANCL

-173 LNRRGHDNGVVIE
+173 LNRRGHDNSVTIE

-203 ITRIYPFAKKSTPD
+203 ITRIYPFAKKSTTD
-217 GETTITLNE
+217 GEITITLNE

-241 IRDVDLT
+241 IREVDLT
-248 SKFKDDEEI
+248 SKFKDEDEI
-257 TQSKLRLIA
+257 NQAKLKLEA
-266 EKYFIESK
+266 EKYFLETK

-356 NTPQVG
+356 NAPQVG

-382 LPAIPQLTA
+382 LPAIPQLTT

-505 VKGNWID
+505 LKGHWID
-512 AKNLSVTDGNGKRTL
+512 ARNLSVTDGNGKRTL

-542 SIRSQKVNTEFEVIE
+542 NIRGSKVISE
-557 KIQQA
+557 KDTLINIKA
-562 VKDYSQQ
+562 EITNYKTT
-569 VDSKFEEANS
+569 VDSAFEDVDTAYEKLVNEM
-579 NLGALEGYIEGAFYD
+579 NGAFRD
-594 GIINAS
+594 GILTEAEKQNLKDQLLNLESEKDSLIKEIDDLINNKYLQNTNQLVELIDAKRDFIYRFYTLINAIRGEIGEPPLVIPEIPGIDIFRDVTIHFPHFSDKFNPAYPDISLIENHNGEVYLFDGGEKVSQYEVERYLKSKNINKVDKIFITHSHSDHIESMPYLLEKFGCKEMYLRTPEWESLDHWETVWKTRELHEAMVAKATEIGARIIEISDDITINLTEKSNIKVFNSRNTAWGNYNNVSLGYLFNYTAKDGTIRKIFIQSDMSYQAEDFVGGQNVGKVDIFKMGHHGNVSSNS
-600 EAKSLRGLLDIIKQ
+600 ETWLSHLRPTYSVATLGYPRGNQVKLNTMRCMFVSSKVFLPNDNPNFMSISINKDNGKILTNAYEHKFYCEWYQRDNGDWYYFKSDGNWAMD
-614 DKAVIDKE
+614 
-622 YNTLYSNNYLIDDFK
+622 
-637 QLLYNTKNTYNSAFS
+637 
-652 NYESKLT
+652 ES
-659 LIINQ
+659 LIIN
-664 GSVTEEEQREINS
+664 GLRYHFDTNG
-677 LGNSYR
+677 LCTNPGG
-683 EAIKNYKDT
+683 EAI
-692 VIQCLDSITSK
+692 
-703 RIEELDGTI
+703 E
-712 TDRFVRI
+712 
-719 ETENGEIKNTVN
+719 
-731 GITNDLVD
+731 
-739 INGEIQKRLTKEEF
+739 
-753 TEFKQTEN
+753 
-761 GFKLTIEERI
+761 
-771 NLRNIVLNGNLEGGT
+771 
-786 LHWWGEP
+786 
-793 TEEWFYWD
+793 
-801 VYKNYESYGFNGRN
+801 
-815 VLSLKNVHY
+815 
-824 YNNEKRAYSAKCYP
+824 
-838 VEPNTDYTLNFHYCV
+838 
-853 EQNIQECRVYVI
+853 
-865 LSNTEEG
+865 
-872 TYEKV
+872 
-877 YTALIAQGGQQSNTS
+877 
-892 KDIPH
+892 
-897 SFKFNTLG
+897 
-905 YKYVWLSFNNLGMK
+905 
-919 PGSNWQEYHWFNL
+919 
-932 ADIAIYKGDVGP
+932 
-944 VKFIPNSKELYSNKV
+944 
-959 TIDKDNFKLEFEDG
+959 
-973 RYAQMGRQGLEQ
+973 
-985 KIGNMLYPYYCL
+985 
-997 GWAKA
+997 
-1002 VSIPSGNPGKV
+1002 
-1013 NVRLPDEFDHCQKES
+1013 
-1028 INWSVSQRGYYYNT
+1028 
-1042 TGAFF
+1042 
-1047 PFYVQVE
+1047 
-1054 GARLFKHSDGHWYV
+1054 
-1068 EIHGYSRIQNANNPG
+1068 
-1083 DVQNMPN
+1083 
-1090 GVNAM
+1090 
-1095 LTVNA
+1095 

>member
-7 KTGEILIGE
+7 KTGEVLIGE
-16 LEDYISCNVTE
+16 LEDCISCNVTE

-137 ISMTNCL
+137 MSMANCL

-173 LNRRGHDNGVVIE
+173 LNRRGHDNSVTIE

-241 IRDVDLT
+241 IREVDLT
-248 SKFKDDEEI
+248 SKFKDEDEI
-257 TQSKLRLIA
+257 NQVKLKLEA
-266 EKYFIESK
+266 EKYFIETK

-356 NTPQVG
+356 NAPQVG

-368 PPGQDGNIGDFPDS
+368 PPGQDGNIGDFPNS

-527 DIDSA
+527 DIDSV

-542 SIRSQKVNTEFEVIE
+542 NIRGSKVVSEKDTLINIKTEINKYKTTVDSAFKDVNAAHENLIEEMNGAFKDGILTEAEKQNLKNQLANLEAEKDTLIKEIDKLIESKYLQNTNQLIELIDAKKEYIYRFYVLINAIRETIGEPPLEIPNIPGLTIERDLIMHFPHFSNKFNPAYPDISLIEDYEGSVYLFDGGEKTNQYEVEKYLKNRNINKVDKIFITHSHSDHIESMPYLIE
-557 KIQQA
+557 KFGCKELYLRTPQW
-562 VKDYSQQ
+562 
-569 VDSKFEEANS
+569 DSLDHWETVWKTRELHEAMVAKATEVGARIIEINDDITIPLNNRSNIKVFNS
-579 NLGALEGYIEGAFYD
+579 
-594 GIINAS
+594 
-600 EAKSLRGLLDIIKQ
+600 
-614 DKAVIDKE
+614 
-622 YNTLYSNNYLIDDFK
+622 
-637 QLLYNTKNTYNSAFS
+637 KNTAWGNYN
-652 NYESKLT
+652 N
-659 LIINQ
+659 I
-664 GSVTEEEQREINS
+664 S
-677 LGNSYR
+677 LGYLFNF
-683 EAIKNYKDT
+683 
-692 VIQCLDSITSK
+692 TSK
-703 RIEELDGTI
+703 NGTIKKLFIQGDMSYQAEEFVGGQNVGKVDLLKLGHHGNVSSNGETWLSHLRPTYSIATLGYPQGNQVKLNTMRAKFVSSKVFLPNDNPDHMSVVINKDDGTI
-712 TDRFVRI
+712 TTTAI
-719 ETENGEIKNTVN
+719 EHQFYCEWYQRDNG
-731 GITNDLVD
+731 DWYY
-739 INGEIQKRLTKEEF
+739 
-753 TEFKQTEN
+753 FKS
-761 GFKLTIEERI
+761 
-771 NLRNIVLNGNLEGGT
+771 NGNWAINESLVIGG
-786 LHWWGEP
+786 LKYY
-793 TEEWFYWD
+793 FD
-801 VYKNYESYGFNGRN
+801 SNG
-815 VLSLKNVHY
+815 L
-824 YNNEKRAYSAKCYP
+824 C
-838 VEPNTDYTLNFHYCV
+838 T
-853 EQNIQECRVYVI
+853 
-865 LSNTEEG
+865 
-872 TYEKV
+872 
-877 YTALIAQGGQQSNTS
+877 
-892 KDIPH
+892 
-897 SFKFNTLG
+897 
-905 YKYVWLSFNNLGMK
+905 
-919 PGSNWQEYHWFNL
+919 
-932 ADIAIYKGDVGP
+932 
-944 VKFIPNSKELYSNKV
+944 
-959 TIDKDNFKLEFEDG
+959 
-973 RYAQMGRQGLEQ
+973 
-985 KIGNMLYPYYCL
+985 
-997 GWAKA
+997 
-1002 VSIPSGNPGKV
+1002 NPGG
-1013 NVRLPDEFDHCQKES
+1013 ET
-1028 INWSVSQRGYYYNT
+1028 IG
-1042 TGAFF
+1042 
-1047 PFYVQVE
+1047 
-1054 GARLFKHSDGHWYV
+1054 
-1068 EIHGYSRIQNANNPG
+1068 
-1083 DVQNMPN
+1083 
-1090 GVNAM
+1090 
-1095 LTVNA
+1095 

>member
-7 KTGEILIGE
+7 KTGEVLIGE
-16 LEDYISCNVTE
+16 LEDCISCNVTE

-137 ISMTNCL
+137 MSMANCL

-173 LNRRGHDNGVVIE
+173 LNRRGHDNSVTIE

-203 ITRIYPFAKKSTPD
+203 ITRIYPFAKKSTAD

-241 IRDVDLT
+241 IREVDLT
-248 SKFKDDEEI
+248 SKFKDEDEI
-257 TQSKLRLIA
+257 NQAKLKLEA
-266 EKYFIESK
+266 EKYFLETK

-280 TFNLKPVPLSKCV
+280 TFNLKLVPLSKCV

-477 DFENYFSSVAIQN
+477 DFENYFSSMAIQN

-542 SIRSQKVNTEFEVIE
+542 NIRGSKVISE
-557 KIQQA
+557 KDTLINIKA
-562 VKDYSQQ
+562 EISNYKTT
-569 VDSKFEEANS
+569 VDSAFEDVDTAYEKLVNEM
-579 NLGALEGYIEGAFYD
+579 NGAFRD
-594 GIINAS
+594 GILTEAEKQNLKDQLLNLESEKDSLIKEIDELINNKYLQNTNQLVELIDAKRDFIYRFYTLINAIRGEIGEPPLVIPEIPGIDIFRDVTIHFPHFS
-600 EAKSLRGLLDIIKQ
+600 DKFNPAYPDISLIENHNGEVYLFDGGEKVSQYEVERYLKSKNINKVDKIFITHSHSDHIESMPYLLEKFGCKEMYLRTPKWDSLDHWETVWKTRELHEAMVAKATEVGARIIEINDDITIPLNNRSNIK
-614 DKAVIDKE
+614 VF
-622 YNTLYSNNYLIDDFK
+622 NS
-637 QLLYNTKNTYNSAFS
+637 KNTAWGNYN
-652 NYESKLT
+652 N
-659 LIINQ
+659 I
-664 GSVTEEEQREINS
+664 S
-677 LGNSYR
+677 LGYLFNF
-683 EAIKNYKDT
+683 
-692 VIQCLDSITSK
+692 TSK
-703 RIEELDGTI
+703 NGTIKKLFIQGDMSYQAEEFVGGQNVGKVDLLKLGHHGNVSSNGETWLSHLRPTYSIATLGYPQGNQVKLNTMRAKFVSSKVFLPNDNPDHMSVVINKDDGTI
-712 TDRFVRI
+712 TTTAI
-719 ETENGEIKNTVN
+719 EHQFYCEWYQRDNG
-731 GITNDLVD
+731 DWYY
-739 INGEIQKRLTKEEF
+739 
-753 TEFKQTEN
+753 FKS
-761 GFKLTIEERI
+761 
-771 NLRNIVLNGNLEGGT
+771 NGNWAINESLVIGG
-786 LHWWGEP
+786 LKYY
-793 TEEWFYWD
+793 FD
-801 VYKNYESYGFNGRN
+801 SNG
-815 VLSLKNVHY
+815 L
-824 YNNEKRAYSAKCYP
+824 C
-838 VEPNTDYTLNFHYCV
+838 T
-853 EQNIQECRVYVI
+853 
-865 LSNTEEG
+865 
-872 TYEKV
+872 
-877 YTALIAQGGQQSNTS
+877 
-892 KDIPH
+892 
-897 SFKFNTLG
+897 
-905 YKYVWLSFNNLGMK
+905 
-919 PGSNWQEYHWFNL
+919 
-932 ADIAIYKGDVGP
+932 
-944 VKFIPNSKELYSNKV
+944 
-959 TIDKDNFKLEFEDG
+959 
-973 RYAQMGRQGLEQ
+973 
-985 KIGNMLYPYYCL
+985 
-997 GWAKA
+997 
-1002 VSIPSGNPGKV
+1002 NPGG
-1013 NVRLPDEFDHCQKES
+1013 ET
-1028 INWSVSQRGYYYNT
+1028 IG
-1042 TGAFF
+1042 
-1047 PFYVQVE
+1047 
-1054 GARLFKHSDGHWYV
+1054 
-1068 EIHGYSRIQNANNPG
+1068 
-1083 DVQNMPN
+1083 
-1090 GVNAM
+1090 
-1095 LTVNA
+1095 

>member
-7 KTGEILIGE
+7 KTGEVLIGE
-16 LEDYISCNVTE
+16 LEDCISCNVTE

-137 ISMTNCL
+137 MSMANCL

-173 LNRRGHDNGVVIE
+173 LNRRGHDNSVTIE

-241 IRDVDLT
+241 IREVDLT
-248 SKFKDDEEI
+248 SKFKDEDEI
-257 TQSKLRLIA
+257 NQAKLKLEA
-266 EKYFIESK
+266 EKYFLETK

-301 LSLCDIATINHKIYG
+301 LSLCDIATIKHKIYG

-356 NTPQVG
+356 NAPQVG

-527 DIDSA
+527 DIDSV

-542 SIRSQKVNTEFEVIE
+542 NLRGSKVISEKDTSSKINDEIEKYKKEVDLNFTDVSVAQKELENTMNGAFKDGILTEAEKKDLEKQLNILEIEKNNALKEVEALMKIEELKDTNQLLLLNTAKQNFVDKHYSLINAIREVIGLNPEEKPQIPNISIFKDIVLHFPHFSDKYRPAYPDISLIENHNGDVYLFDGGE
-557 KIQQA
+557 KI
-562 VKDYSQQ
+562 SQYDVEKYLHSKNIFK
-569 VDSKFEEANS
+569 VDKIFITHSHS
-579 NLGALEGYIEGAFYD
+579 DHIS
-594 GIINAS
+594 GIP
-600 EAKSLRGLLDIIKQ
+600 
-614 DKAVIDKE
+614 
-622 YNTLYSNNYLIDDFK
+622 YLIDKFGCKELYCKTPDWNSMPPIEINEWK
-637 QLLYNTKNTYNSAFS
+637 TKELHEEMIAKAQSVGAKIIELNSDIKIQLTDKSDIWVYNTQNDNYS
-652 NYESKLT
+652 NYNNISLGFLFRYYYNNQDAVRYFIQSDMSYSSEDFVGGQNVGKVDILKMGHHGNTSSNGETWLGYLRPDYSVATIGYPPGNQVRLNTMRAKFVKSKVFLPNDNQDHMSIVINKDNGSIFTSAIEHIISNSWYQRDNGDWFYFKADGSFATNES
-659 LIINQ
+659 LIINERKYYFDTD
-664 GSVTEEEQREINS
+664 SKCINPE
-677 LGNSYR
+677 GEN
-683 EAIKNYKDT
+683 
-692 VIQCLDSITSK
+692 
-703 RIEELDGTI
+703 IE
-712 TDRFVRI
+712 
-719 ETENGEIKNTVN
+719 
-731 GITNDLVD
+731 
-739 INGEIQKRLTKEEF
+739 
-753 TEFKQTEN
+753 
-761 GFKLTIEERI
+761 
-771 NLRNIVLNGNLEGGT
+771 
-786 LHWWGEP
+786 
-793 TEEWFYWD
+793 
-801 VYKNYESYGFNGRN
+801 
-815 VLSLKNVHY
+815 
-824 YNNEKRAYSAKCYP
+824 
-838 VEPNTDYTLNFHYCV
+838 
-853 EQNIQECRVYVI
+853 
-865 LSNTEEG
+865 
-872 TYEKV
+872 
-877 YTALIAQGGQQSNTS
+877 
-892 KDIPH
+892 
-897 SFKFNTLG
+897 
-905 YKYVWLSFNNLGMK
+905 
-919 PGSNWQEYHWFNL
+919 
-932 ADIAIYKGDVGP
+932 
-944 VKFIPNSKELYSNKV
+944 
-959 TIDKDNFKLEFEDG
+959 
-973 RYAQMGRQGLEQ
+973 
-985 KIGNMLYPYYCL
+985 
-997 GWAKA
+997 
-1002 VSIPSGNPGKV
+1002 
-1013 NVRLPDEFDHCQKES
+1013 
-1028 INWSVSQRGYYYNT
+1028 
-1042 TGAFF
+1042 
-1047 PFYVQVE
+1047 
-1054 GARLFKHSDGHWYV
+1054 
-1068 EIHGYSRIQNANNPG
+1068 
-1083 DVQNMPN
+1083 
-1090 GVNAM
+1090 
-1095 LTVNA
+1095 

>member
-7 KTGEILIGE
+7 KTGEVLIGE
-16 LEDYISCNVTE
+16 LEDCISCNVTE

-137 ISMTNCL
+137 MSMANCL

-173 LNRRGHDNGVVIE
+173 LNRRGHDNSVTIE

-203 ITRIYPFAKKSTPD
+203 ITRIYPFAKKSTAD

-241 IRDVDLT
+241 IREVDLT
-248 SKFKDDEEI
+248 SKFKDEDEI
-257 TQSKLRLIA
+257 NQAKLKLEA
-266 EKYFIESK
+266 EKYFLETK

-280 TFNLKPVPLSKCV
+280 TFNLKPVPLSKCG

-301 LSLCDIATINHKIYG
+301 LSLCDIATIKHKIYG

-527 DIDSA
+527 DIDSY
-532 GNVNLDVNSL
+532 GNVSLDVKTL
-542 SIRSQKVNTEFEVIE
+542 KIRNENVATE
-557 KIQQA
+557 
-562 VKDYSQQ
+562 
-569 VDSKFEEANS
+569 
-579 NLGALEGYIEGAFYD
+579 
-594 GIINAS
+594 
-600 EAKSLRGLLDIIKQ
+600 
-614 DKAVIDKE
+614 KE
-622 YNTLYSNNYLIDDFK
+622 I
-637 QLLYNTKNTYNSAFS
+637 
-652 NYESKLT
+652 ESKLT
-659 LIINQ
+659 KFELEDDKIKFL
-664 GSVTEEEQREINS
+664 VEQRANI
-677 LGNSYR
+677 
-683 EAIKNYKDT
+683 
-692 VIQCLDSITSK
+692 
-703 RIEELDGTI
+703 
-712 TDRFVRI
+712 
-719 ETENGEIKNTVN
+719 
-731 GITNDLVD
+731 
-739 INGEIQKRLTKEEF
+739 
-753 TEFKQTEN
+753 
-761 GFKLTIEERI
+761 
-771 NLRNIVLNGNLEGGT
+771 RNIVPNGNFEGGT

-815 VLSLKNVHY
+815 VLSLKNVHF
-824 YNNEKRAYSAKCYP
+824 YNKEKRAYSAKCYP
-838 VEPNTDYTLNFHYCV
+838 VEQNTDYTLNFHYCV

-865 LSNTEEG
+865 LSNTLEG

-877 YTALIAQGGQQSNTS
+877 YTALIATGGEQSDTRN
-892 KDIPH
+892 DVPH

-905 YKYVWLSFNNLGMK
+905 YKYVWLSFNNFGMK
-919 PGSNWQEYHWFNL
+919 QGSNWQEYHWFNI
-932 ADIAIYKGDVGP
+932 ADVAIYKGDVGA
-944 VKFIPNSKELYSNKV
+944 VKFMPNSKELYSNKV
-959 TIDKDNFKLEFEDG
+959 TIDKDNFRLTFENG
-973 RYAQMGRQGLEQ
+973 NYAQLGRLGIEQ
-985 KIGNMLYPYYCL
+985 KIGSMEYPYHCL

-1002 VSIPSGNPGKV
+1002 VGIPVGNPGKV

-1028 INWSVSQRGYYYNT
+1028 INWSVAQRGYYYNT
-1042 TGAFF
+1042 SGAFF
-1047 PFYVQVE
+1047 PFYVQFQGE
-1054 GARLFKHSDGHWYV
+1054 RIFKHTDGHWYV
-1068 EIHGYSRIQNANNPG
+1068 EIHGYSRVQNANNPN
-1083 DVQNMPN
+1083 DVQNMPG

>member
-7 KTGEILIGE
+7 KTGEVLIGE
-16 LEDYISCNVTE
+16 LEDCISCNVTE

-137 ISMTNCL
+137 MSMANCL

-173 LNRRGHDNGVVIE
+173 LNRRGHDNSVTIE

-241 IRDVDLT
+241 IREVDLT
-248 SKFKDDEEI
+248 SKFKDEDEI
-257 TQSKLRLIA
+257 NQAKLKLEA
-266 EKYFIESK
+266 EKYFLETK

-444 PDETWYYRARA
+444 TDETWYYRARA

-542 SIRSQKVNTEFEVIE
+542 NIRGSKVISE
-557 KIQQA
+557 KDTLINIKA
-562 VKDYSQQ
+562 EITNYKTT
-569 VDSKFEEANS
+569 VDSAFEDVDTAYEKLVNEM
-579 NLGALEGYIEGAFYD
+579 NGAFRD
-594 GIINAS
+594 GILTEAEKQNLKDQLLNLESEKDSLIKEIDELINNKYLQNTNQLVELIDAKRDFIYRFYTLINAIRGEIGEPPLVIPEIPGIDIFRDVTIHFPHFSDKFNPAYPDISLIENHNGEVYLFDGGEKVSQYEVERYLKSKNINKVDKIFITHSHSDHIESMPYLLEKFGCKEMYLRTPEWESLDHWETVWKTRELHEAMVAKATEIGARIIEISDDIKINLTEKSNIKVFNSRNTAWGNYNNVSLGYLFNYTAKDGTIRKIFIQSDMSYQAEDFVGGQNVGKVDIFKMGHHGNVSSNS
-600 EAKSLRGLLDIIKQ
+600 ETWLSHLRPTYSVATLGYPRGNQVKLNTMRCIFVSSKVFLPNDNPNFMSISINKDNGKILTNAYEHKFYCEWYQRDNGDWYYFKSDGNWAMD
-614 DKAVIDKE
+614 
-622 YNTLYSNNYLIDDFK
+622 
-637 QLLYNTKNTYNSAFS
+637 
-652 NYESKLT
+652 ES
-659 LIINQ
+659 LIIN
-664 GSVTEEEQREINS
+664 GLRYNFDTNG
-677 LGNSYR
+677 LCTNPGG
-683 EAIKNYKDT
+683 EAI
-692 VIQCLDSITSK
+692 
-703 RIEELDGTI
+703 G
-712 TDRFVRI
+712 
-719 ETENGEIKNTVN
+719 
-731 GITNDLVD
+731 
-739 INGEIQKRLTKEEF
+739 
-753 TEFKQTEN
+753 
-761 GFKLTIEERI
+761 
-771 NLRNIVLNGNLEGGT
+771 
-786 LHWWGEP
+786 
-793 TEEWFYWD
+793 
-801 VYKNYESYGFNGRN
+801 
-815 VLSLKNVHY
+815 
-824 YNNEKRAYSAKCYP
+824 
-838 VEPNTDYTLNFHYCV
+838 
-853 EQNIQECRVYVI
+853 
-865 LSNTEEG
+865 
-872 TYEKV
+872 
-877 YTALIAQGGQQSNTS
+877 
-892 KDIPH
+892 
-897 SFKFNTLG
+897 
-905 YKYVWLSFNNLGMK
+905 
-919 PGSNWQEYHWFNL
+919 
-932 ADIAIYKGDVGP
+932 
-944 VKFIPNSKELYSNKV
+944 
-959 TIDKDNFKLEFEDG
+959 
-973 RYAQMGRQGLEQ
+973 
-985 KIGNMLYPYYCL
+985 
-997 GWAKA
+997 
-1002 VSIPSGNPGKV
+1002 
-1013 NVRLPDEFDHCQKES
+1013 
-1028 INWSVSQRGYYYNT
+1028 
-1042 TGAFF
+1042 
-1047 PFYVQVE
+1047 
-1054 GARLFKHSDGHWYV
+1054 
-1068 EIHGYSRIQNANNPG
+1068 
-1083 DVQNMPN
+1083 
-1090 GVNAM
+1090 
-1095 LTVNA
+1095 

>member
-7 KTGEILIGE
+7 KTGEVLIGE
-16 LEDYISCNVTE
+16 LEDCISCNVTE

-137 ISMTNCL
+137 ISMANCL

-173 LNRRGHDNGVVIE
+173 LNRRGHDNSVTIE

-241 IRDVDLT
+241 IREVDLT
-248 SKFKDDEEI
+248 SKFKDEDEI
-257 TQSKLRLIA
+257 NQAKLKLEA
-266 EKYFIESK
+266 EKYFLETK

-301 LSLCDIATINHKIYG
+301 LSLCDIATIKHKIYG

-356 NTPQVG
+356 NAPQVG

-527 DIDSA
+527 DIDSV

-542 SIRSQKVNTEFEVIE
+542 NIRGSKVISEKDTSSKINDEIEKYKKEVDLNFTDVSVAQKELENTMNGAFKDGILTEAEKKDLEKQLNILEIEKNNALKEVEALMKIEELKDTNQLLLLNTAKQNFVDKHYSLINAIREVIGLNPEEKPQIPNISIFKDIVLHFPHFSDKYRPAYPDISLIENHNGDVYLFDGGE
-557 KIQQA
+557 KI
-562 VKDYSQQ
+562 SQYDVEKYLHSKNIFK
-569 VDSKFEEANS
+569 VDKIFITHSHS
-579 NLGALEGYIEGAFYD
+579 DHIS
-594 GIINAS
+594 GIP
-600 EAKSLRGLLDIIKQ
+600 
-614 DKAVIDKE
+614 
-622 YNTLYSNNYLIDDFK
+622 YLIDKFGCKELYCKTPDWNSMPPIEINEWK
-637 QLLYNTKNTYNSAFS
+637 TKELHEEMIAKAQSVGAKIIELNSDIKIQLTDKSDIWVYNTQNDNYS
-652 NYESKLT
+652 NYNNISLGFLFRYYYNNQDAVRYFIQSDMSYSSEDFVGGQNVGKVDILKMGHHGNTSSNGETWLGYLRPDYSVATIGYPPGNQVRLNTMRAKFVKSKVFLPNDNQDHMSIVINKDNGSIFTSAIEHIISNSWYQRDNGDWFYFKADGSFATNES
-659 LIINQ
+659 LIINERKYYFDTD
-664 GSVTEEEQREINS
+664 SKCINPE
-677 LGNSYR
+677 GEN
-683 EAIKNYKDT
+683 
-692 VIQCLDSITSK
+692 
-703 RIEELDGTI
+703 IE
-712 TDRFVRI
+712 
-719 ETENGEIKNTVN
+719 
-731 GITNDLVD
+731 
-739 INGEIQKRLTKEEF
+739 
-753 TEFKQTEN
+753 
-761 GFKLTIEERI
+761 
-771 NLRNIVLNGNLEGGT
+771 
-786 LHWWGEP
+786 
-793 TEEWFYWD
+793 
-801 VYKNYESYGFNGRN
+801 
-815 VLSLKNVHY
+815 
-824 YNNEKRAYSAKCYP
+824 
-838 VEPNTDYTLNFHYCV
+838 
-853 EQNIQECRVYVI
+853 
-865 LSNTEEG
+865 
-872 TYEKV
+872 
-877 YTALIAQGGQQSNTS
+877 
-892 KDIPH
+892 
-897 SFKFNTLG
+897 
-905 YKYVWLSFNNLGMK
+905 
-919 PGSNWQEYHWFNL
+919 
-932 ADIAIYKGDVGP
+932 
-944 VKFIPNSKELYSNKV
+944 
-959 TIDKDNFKLEFEDG
+959 
-973 RYAQMGRQGLEQ
+973 
-985 KIGNMLYPYYCL
+985 
-997 GWAKA
+997 
-1002 VSIPSGNPGKV
+1002 
-1013 NVRLPDEFDHCQKES
+1013 
-1028 INWSVSQRGYYYNT
+1028 
-1042 TGAFF
+1042 
-1047 PFYVQVE
+1047 
-1054 GARLFKHSDGHWYV
+1054 
-1068 EIHGYSRIQNANNPG
+1068 
-1083 DVQNMPN
+1083 
-1090 GVNAM
+1090 
-1095 LTVNA
+1095 

>member
-7 KTGEILIGE
+7 KTGEVLIGE
-16 LEDYISCNVTE
+16 LEDCISCNVTE

-137 ISMTNCL
+137 MSMANCL

-173 LNRRGHDNGVVIE
+173 LNRRGHDNSVTIE

-203 ITRIYPFAKKSTPD
+203 ITRIYPFVKKSTPD

-241 IRDVDLT
+241 IREVDLT
-248 SKFKDDEEI
+248 SKFKDEDEI
-257 TQSKLRLIA
+257 NQAKLKLEA
-266 EKYFIESK
+266 EKYFLETK

-301 LSLCDIATINHKIYG
+301 LSLCDIATIKHKIYG

-444 PDETWYYRARA
+444 TDETWYYRARA

-477 DFENYFSSVAIQN
+477 DFENYFSSMAIQN

-542 SIRSQKVNTEFEVIE
+542 NIRGSKVISEKDTSSKINDEIEKYKKEVDLNFTDVSEAQKELENTMNGAFKDGILTEAEKKDLEKQLNILEIEKNNALKEVEALMKIEELKDTNQLLLLNAAKQNFVDKHYSLINAIREVIGLNPEEKPQIPNISIFKDIVLHFPHFSDKYRPAYPDISLIENHNGDVYLFDGGE
-557 KIQQA
+557 KI
-562 VKDYSQQ
+562 SQYDVEKYLHSKNIFK
-569 VDSKFEEANS
+569 VDKIFITHSHS
-579 NLGALEGYIEGAFYD
+579 DHIS
-594 GIINAS
+594 GIP
-600 EAKSLRGLLDIIKQ
+600 
-614 DKAVIDKE
+614 
-622 YNTLYSNNYLIDDFK
+622 YLIDKFGCKELYCKTPDWNSMPPIEINEWK
-637 QLLYNTKNTYNSAFS
+637 TKELHEEMIAKAQSVGAKIIELNSDIKIQLTDKSDIWVYNTQNDNYS
-652 NYESKLT
+652 NYNNISLGFLFRYYYNNQDAVRYFIQSDMSYSSEDFVGGQNVGKVDILKMGHHGNTSSNGETWLGYLRPDYSVATIGYPPGNQVRLNTMRAKFVKSKVFLPNDNQDHMSIVINKDNGSIFTSAIEHIISNSWYQRDNGDWFYFKADGSFATNES
-659 LIINQ
+659 LIINERKYYFDTD
-664 GSVTEEEQREINS
+664 SKCINPE
-677 LGNSYR
+677 GEN
-683 EAIKNYKDT
+683 
-692 VIQCLDSITSK
+692 
-703 RIEELDGTI
+703 IE
-712 TDRFVRI
+712 
-719 ETENGEIKNTVN
+719 
-731 GITNDLVD
+731 
-739 INGEIQKRLTKEEF
+739 
-753 TEFKQTEN
+753 
-761 GFKLTIEERI
+761 
-771 NLRNIVLNGNLEGGT
+771 
-786 LHWWGEP
+786 
-793 TEEWFYWD
+793 
-801 VYKNYESYGFNGRN
+801 
-815 VLSLKNVHY
+815 
-824 YNNEKRAYSAKCYP
+824 
-838 VEPNTDYTLNFHYCV
+838 
-853 EQNIQECRVYVI
+853 
-865 LSNTEEG
+865 
-872 TYEKV
+872 
-877 YTALIAQGGQQSNTS
+877 
-892 KDIPH
+892 
-897 SFKFNTLG
+897 
-905 YKYVWLSFNNLGMK
+905 
-919 PGSNWQEYHWFNL
+919 
-932 ADIAIYKGDVGP
+932 
-944 VKFIPNSKELYSNKV
+944 
-959 TIDKDNFKLEFEDG
+959 
-973 RYAQMGRQGLEQ
+973 
-985 KIGNMLYPYYCL
+985 
-997 GWAKA
+997 
-1002 VSIPSGNPGKV
+1002 
-1013 NVRLPDEFDHCQKES
+1013 
-1028 INWSVSQRGYYYNT
+1028 
-1042 TGAFF
+1042 
-1047 PFYVQVE
+1047 
-1054 GARLFKHSDGHWYV
+1054 
-1068 EIHGYSRIQNANNPG
+1068 
-1083 DVQNMPN
+1083 
-1090 GVNAM
+1090 
-1095 LTVNA
+1095 

>member
-7 KTGEILIGE
+7 KTGEVLIGE
-16 LEDYISCNVTE
+16 LEDCISCNVTE

-137 ISMTNCL
+137 MSMANCL

-173 LNRRGHDNGVVIE
+173 LNRRGHDNSVTIE

-217 GETTITLNE
+217 GETTITLSE

-241 IRDVDLT
+241 IREVDLT
-248 SKFKDDEEI
+248 SKFKDEDEI
-257 TQSKLRLIA
+257 NQAKLKLEA
-266 EKYFIESK
+266 EKYFLETK

-301 LSLCDIATINHKIYG
+301 LSLCDIATIKHKIYG

-356 NTPQVG
+356 NAPQVG

-444 PDETWYYRARA
+444 PDETWYYRVRA

-490 LVAGIFTVDYMTAGI
+490 LVVGIFTVDYMTAGI
-505 VKGNWID
+505 LKGHWID
-512 AKNLSVTDGNGKRTL
+512 ARNLSVTDGNGKRTL

-542 SIRSQKVNTEFEVIE
+542 NIRGSKVISE
-557 KIQQA
+557 KDTLINI
-562 VKDYSQQ
+562 KSEITNYKTT
-569 VDSKFEEANS
+569 VDSAFEDVDTAYEKLVNEM
-579 NLGALEGYIEGAFYD
+579 NGAFRD
-594 GIINAS
+594 GILTEAEKQNLKGQLLNLESEKDSLIKEIDELINNKYLQNTNQLVELIDAKRDFIYRFYTLINAIRGEIGEPPLVIPEIPGIDIFRDVTIHFPHFSDKFNPAYPDISLIENHNGEVYLFDGGEKVSQYEVERYLKSKNINKVDKIFITHSHSDHIESMPYLLEKFGCKEMYLRTPEWESLDHWETVWKTRELHEAMVAKATEIGARIIEISDDIIINLTEKSNIKVFNSRNTAWGNYNNVSLGYLFNYTAKDGTIRKIFIQSDMSYQAEDFVGGQNVGKVDIFKMGHHGNVSSNSETWLSHLRPTYSVATLGYPRGNQVKLNTMRCMFVSSKVFLPNDNPNFMSISINKDNGKISTNAS
-600 EAKSLRGLLDIIKQ
+600 EHKFYCEWYQRDNGDWYYFKSDGNWAMNEILIIKGLR
-614 DKAVIDKE
+614 
-622 YNTLYSNNYLIDDFK
+622 YYF
-637 QLLYNTKNTYNSAFS
+637 
-652 NYESKLT
+652 
-659 LIINQ
+659 
-664 GSVTEEEQREINS
+664 
-677 LGNSYR
+677 
-683 EAIKNYKDT
+683 DT
-692 VIQCLDSITSK
+692 
-703 RIEELDGTI
+703 
-712 TDRFVRI
+712 
-719 ETENGEIKNTVN
+719 NGLC
-731 GITNDLVD
+731 TNPG
-739 INGEIQKRLTKEEF
+739 GE
-753 TEFKQTEN
+753 
-761 GFKLTIEERI
+761 TIE
-771 NLRNIVLNGNLEGGT
+771 
-786 LHWWGEP
+786 
-793 TEEWFYWD
+793 
-801 VYKNYESYGFNGRN
+801 
-815 VLSLKNVHY
+815 
-824 YNNEKRAYSAKCYP
+824 
-838 VEPNTDYTLNFHYCV
+838 
-853 EQNIQECRVYVI
+853 
-865 LSNTEEG
+865 
-872 TYEKV
+872 
-877 YTALIAQGGQQSNTS
+877 
-892 KDIPH
+892 
-897 SFKFNTLG
+897 
-905 YKYVWLSFNNLGMK
+905 
-919 PGSNWQEYHWFNL
+919 
-932 ADIAIYKGDVGP
+932 
-944 VKFIPNSKELYSNKV
+944 
-959 TIDKDNFKLEFEDG
+959 
-973 RYAQMGRQGLEQ
+973 
-985 KIGNMLYPYYCL
+985 
-997 GWAKA
+997 
-1002 VSIPSGNPGKV
+1002 
-1013 NVRLPDEFDHCQKES
+1013 
-1028 INWSVSQRGYYYNT
+1028 
-1042 TGAFF
+1042 
-1047 PFYVQVE
+1047 
-1054 GARLFKHSDGHWYV
+1054 
-1068 EIHGYSRIQNANNPG
+1068 
-1083 DVQNMPN
+1083 
-1090 GVNAM
+1090 
-1095 LTVNA
+1095 

>member
-7 KTGEILIGE
+7 KTGEVLIGE
-16 LEDYISCNVTE
+16 LEDCISCNVTE

-137 ISMTNCL
+137 MSMANCL

-173 LNRRGHDNGVVIE
+173 LNRRGHDNSVTIE

-203 ITRIYPFAKKSTPD
+203 ITRIYPFAKKSTAD

-241 IRDVDLT
+241 IREVDLT
-248 SKFKDDEEI
+248 SKFKDEDEI
-257 TQSKLRLIA
+257 NQAKLKLEA
-266 EKYFIESK
+266 EKYFIETK

-356 NTPQVG
+356 NAPQVG

-542 SIRSQKVNTEFEVIE
+542 NIRGSKVISEKDTSSKINDEIEKYKKEVDSNFTGVSEAQKELENTMNGAFKDGILTEAEKKDLEKQLNILEIEKNNALKEVEALMKIEELKDTNQLLLLNAAKQNFVDKHYSLINEIREVIGLNPEEKPQIPNISIFKDIVLHFPHFSDKYRPAYPDISLIENHNGDVYLFDGGE
-557 KIQQA
+557 KI
-562 VKDYSQQ
+562 SQYDVEKYLHSKNIFK
-569 VDSKFEEANS
+569 VDKIFITHSHS
-579 NLGALEGYIEGAFYD
+579 DHIS
-594 GIINAS
+594 GIP
-600 EAKSLRGLLDIIKQ
+600 
-614 DKAVIDKE
+614 
-622 YNTLYSNNYLIDDFK
+622 YLIDKFGCKELYCKTPDWNSMPPIEINEWK
-637 QLLYNTKNTYNSAFS
+637 TKELHEEMIAKAQSVGAKIIELNSDIKIQLTDKSDIWVYNTQNDNYS
-652 NYESKLT
+652 NYNNISLGFLFRYYYNNQDAVRYFIQSDMSYSSEDFVGGQNVGKVDILKMGHHGNTSSNGETWLGYLRPDYSVATIGYPPGNQVRLNTMRAKFVNSKVFLPNDNPDHMSIVINKDNGSIFTSAIEHIISNSWYQRDNGDWFYFKADGSFATNES
-659 LIINQ
+659 LIINERKYYFDTD
-664 GSVTEEEQREINS
+664 SKCINPE
-677 LGNSYR
+677 GEN
-683 EAIKNYKDT
+683 
-692 VIQCLDSITSK
+692 
-703 RIEELDGTI
+703 IE
-712 TDRFVRI
+712 
-719 ETENGEIKNTVN
+719 
-731 GITNDLVD
+731 
-739 INGEIQKRLTKEEF
+739 
-753 TEFKQTEN
+753 
-761 GFKLTIEERI
+761 
-771 NLRNIVLNGNLEGGT
+771 
-786 LHWWGEP
+786 
-793 TEEWFYWD
+793 
-801 VYKNYESYGFNGRN
+801 
-815 VLSLKNVHY
+815 
-824 YNNEKRAYSAKCYP
+824 
-838 VEPNTDYTLNFHYCV
+838 
-853 EQNIQECRVYVI
+853 
-865 LSNTEEG
+865 
-872 TYEKV
+872 
-877 YTALIAQGGQQSNTS
+877 
-892 KDIPH
+892 
-897 SFKFNTLG
+897 
-905 YKYVWLSFNNLGMK
+905 
-919 PGSNWQEYHWFNL
+919 
-932 ADIAIYKGDVGP
+932 
-944 VKFIPNSKELYSNKV
+944 
-959 TIDKDNFKLEFEDG
+959 
-973 RYAQMGRQGLEQ
+973 
-985 KIGNMLYPYYCL
+985 
-997 GWAKA
+997 
-1002 VSIPSGNPGKV
+1002 
-1013 NVRLPDEFDHCQKES
+1013 
-1028 INWSVSQRGYYYNT
+1028 
-1042 TGAFF
+1042 
-1047 PFYVQVE
+1047 
-1054 GARLFKHSDGHWYV
+1054 
-1068 EIHGYSRIQNANNPG
+1068 
-1083 DVQNMPN
+1083 
-1090 GVNAM
+1090 
-1095 LTVNA
+1095 

>member
-7 KTGEILIGE
+7 KTGEVLIGE
-16 LEDYISCNVTE
+16 LEDCISCNVTE

-137 ISMTNCL
+137 MSMANCL

-173 LNRRGHDNGVVIE
+173 LNRRGHDNSVTIE

-203 ITRIYPFAKKSTPD
+203 ITRIYPFAKKSTTD

-241 IRDVDLT
+241 IREVDLT
-248 SKFKDDEEI
+248 SKFKDEDEI
-257 TQSKLRLIA
+257 NQAKLKLEA
-266 EKYFIESK
+266 EKYFLETK

-301 LSLCDIATINHKIYG
+301 LSLCDIATIKHKIYG

-444 PDETWYYRARA
+444 PDETWHYRARA

-477 DFENYFSSVAIQN
+477 DFENYFSSMAIQN

-542 SIRSQKVNTEFEVIE
+542 NIRGSKVISEKDTSSKINDEIEKYKKEVDLNFTDVSEAQKELENTMNGAFKDGILTEAEKKDLEKQLNILEIEKNNALKEVEALMKIEELKDTNQLLLLNASKQNFIDKHYSLINAIREVIGLNPEEKPQIPNIAIFKDIVLHFPHFSDKHRPAYPDISLIENHNGDVYLFDGGE
-557 KIQQA
+557 KI
-562 VKDYSQQ
+562 SQYDVEKYLHSKNIFK
-569 VDSKFEEANS
+569 VDKIFITHSHS
-579 NLGALEGYIEGAFYD
+579 DHIS
-594 GIINAS
+594 GIP
-600 EAKSLRGLLDIIKQ
+600 
-614 DKAVIDKE
+614 
-622 YNTLYSNNYLIDDFK
+622 YLIDKFGCKELYCKTPDWNSMPPIEINEWKTKELHEEMIAKAQSVGAKIIELNSDRKIQLSDKSDIWVYNTQNDNYSNYNNISLGFLFRYYYNNQDAVRYFIQSDMSYSSEDFVGGQNVGKVDILKMGHHGNTSSNGETWLGYLRPDYSVATIAYPPGNQVRLNTMRAKFVSSKVFLPNDNPDYMSVVINKDNGSIFTSAIEHVISNSWYQRDNGDWFYFK
-637 QLLYNTKNTYNSAFS
+637 QDGSFATN
-652 NYESKLT
+652 ES
-659 LIINQ
+659 LIIN
-664 GSVTEEEQREINS
+664 ERK
-677 LGNSYR
+677 Y
-683 EAIKNYKDT
+683 YFDT
-692 VIQCLDSITSK
+692 DSKCTNPEGEN
-703 RIEELDGTI
+703 IE
-712 TDRFVRI
+712 
-719 ETENGEIKNTVN
+719 
-731 GITNDLVD
+731 
-739 INGEIQKRLTKEEF
+739 
-753 TEFKQTEN
+753 
-761 GFKLTIEERI
+761 
-771 NLRNIVLNGNLEGGT
+771 
-786 LHWWGEP
+786 
-793 TEEWFYWD
+793 
-801 VYKNYESYGFNGRN
+801 
-815 VLSLKNVHY
+815 
-824 YNNEKRAYSAKCYP
+824 
-838 VEPNTDYTLNFHYCV
+838 
-853 EQNIQECRVYVI
+853 
-865 LSNTEEG
+865 
-872 TYEKV
+872 
-877 YTALIAQGGQQSNTS
+877 
-892 KDIPH
+892 
-897 SFKFNTLG
+897 
-905 YKYVWLSFNNLGMK
+905 
-919 PGSNWQEYHWFNL
+919 
-932 ADIAIYKGDVGP
+932 
-944 VKFIPNSKELYSNKV
+944 
-959 TIDKDNFKLEFEDG
+959 
-973 RYAQMGRQGLEQ
+973 
-985 KIGNMLYPYYCL
+985 
-997 GWAKA
+997 
-1002 VSIPSGNPGKV
+1002 
-1013 NVRLPDEFDHCQKES
+1013 
-1028 INWSVSQRGYYYNT
+1028 
-1042 TGAFF
+1042 
-1047 PFYVQVE
+1047 
-1054 GARLFKHSDGHWYV
+1054 
-1068 EIHGYSRIQNANNPG
+1068 
-1083 DVQNMPN
+1083 
-1090 GVNAM
+1090 
-1095 LTVNA
+1095 

>member
-7 KTGEILIGE
+7 KTGEVLIGE
-16 LEDYISCNVTE
+16 LEDCISCNVTE

-137 ISMTNCL
+137 MSMANCL

-173 LNRRGHDNGVVIE
+173 LNRRGHDNSVTIE

-241 IRDVDLT
+241 IREVDLT
-248 SKFKDDEEI
+248 SKFKDEDEI
-257 TQSKLRLIA
+257 NQAKLKLEA
-266 EKYFIESK
+266 EKYFLETK

-368 PPGQDGNIGDFPDS
+368 PPWQDGNIGDFPDS

-444 PDETWYYRARA
+444 TDETWYYRARA

-542 SIRSQKVNTEFEVIE
+542 NIRGSKVISE
-557 KIQQA
+557 KDTLINIKA
-562 VKDYSQQ
+562 EITNYKTT
-569 VDSKFEEANS
+569 VDSAFEDVDTAYEKLVNEM
-579 NLGALEGYIEGAFYD
+579 NGAFRD
-594 GIINAS
+594 GILTEAEKQNLKDQLLNLESEKDSLIKEIDELINNKYLQNTNQLVELIDAKRDFIYRFYTLINAIRGEIGEPPLVIPEIPGIDIFRDVTIHFPHFSDKFNPAYPDISLIENHNGEVYLFDGGEKVSQYEVERYLKSKNINKVDKIFITHSHSDHIESMPYLLEKFGCKEMYLRTPEWESLDHWETVWKTRELHEAMVAKATEIGARIIEISDDIKINLTEKSNIKVFNSRNTAWGNYNNVSLGYLFNYTAKDGTIRKIFIQSDMSYQAEDFVGGQNVGKVDIFKMGHHGNVSSNS
-600 EAKSLRGLLDIIKQ
+600 ETWLSHLRPTYSVATLGYPRGNQVKLNTMRCIFVSSKVFLPNDNPNFMSISINKDNGKILTNAYEHKFYCEWYQRDNGDWYYFKSDGNWAMD
-614 DKAVIDKE
+614 
-622 YNTLYSNNYLIDDFK
+622 
-637 QLLYNTKNTYNSAFS
+637 
-652 NYESKLT
+652 ES
-659 LIINQ
+659 LIIN
-664 GSVTEEEQREINS
+664 GLRYNFDTNG
-677 LGNSYR
+677 LCTNPGG
-683 EAIKNYKDT
+683 EAI
-692 VIQCLDSITSK
+692 
-703 RIEELDGTI
+703 G
-712 TDRFVRI
+712 
-719 ETENGEIKNTVN
+719 
-731 GITNDLVD
+731 
-739 INGEIQKRLTKEEF
+739 
-753 TEFKQTEN
+753 
-761 GFKLTIEERI
+761 
-771 NLRNIVLNGNLEGGT
+771 
-786 LHWWGEP
+786 
-793 TEEWFYWD
+793 
-801 VYKNYESYGFNGRN
+801 
-815 VLSLKNVHY
+815 
-824 YNNEKRAYSAKCYP
+824 
-838 VEPNTDYTLNFHYCV
+838 
-853 EQNIQECRVYVI
+853 
-865 LSNTEEG
+865 
-872 TYEKV
+872 
-877 YTALIAQGGQQSNTS
+877 
-892 KDIPH
+892 
-897 SFKFNTLG
+897 
-905 YKYVWLSFNNLGMK
+905 
-919 PGSNWQEYHWFNL
+919 
-932 ADIAIYKGDVGP
+932 
-944 VKFIPNSKELYSNKV
+944 
-959 TIDKDNFKLEFEDG
+959 
-973 RYAQMGRQGLEQ
+973 
-985 KIGNMLYPYYCL
+985 
-997 GWAKA
+997 
-1002 VSIPSGNPGKV
+1002 
-1013 NVRLPDEFDHCQKES
+1013 
-1028 INWSVSQRGYYYNT
+1028 
-1042 TGAFF
+1042 
-1047 PFYVQVE
+1047 
-1054 GARLFKHSDGHWYV
+1054 
-1068 EIHGYSRIQNANNPG
+1068 
-1083 DVQNMPN
+1083 
-1090 GVNAM
+1090 
-1095 LTVNA
+1095 

>member
-7 KTGEILIGE
+7 KTGEVLIGE
-16 LEDYISCNVTE
+16 LEDCISCNVTE

-137 ISMTNCL
+137 MSMANCL

-173 LNRRGHDNGVVIE
+173 LNRRGHDNSVTIE

-241 IRDVDLT
+241 IREVDLT
-248 SKFKDDEEI
+248 SKFKDEDEI
-257 TQSKLRLIA
+257 NQAKLKLEA
-266 EKYFIESK
+266 EKYFLETK

-301 LSLCDIATINHKIYG
+301 LSLCDIATIKHKIYG

-356 NTPQVG
+356 NAPQVG

-527 DIDSA
+527 DIDSV

-542 SIRSQKVNTEFEVIE
+542 NIRGSKVISEKDTSSKINDEIEKYKKEVDLNFTDVSVAQKELENTMNGAFKDGILTEAEKKDLEKQLNILEIEKNNALKEVEALMKIEELKDTNQLLLLNTAKQNFVDKHYSLINAIREVIGLNPEEKPQIPNISIFKDIVLHFPHFSDKYRPAYPDISLIENHNGDVYLFDGGE
-557 KIQQA
+557 KI
-562 VKDYSQQ
+562 SQYDVEKYLHSKNIFK
-569 VDSKFEEANS
+569 VDKIFITHSHS
-579 NLGALEGYIEGAFYD
+579 DHIS
-594 GIINAS
+594 GIP
-600 EAKSLRGLLDIIKQ
+600 
-614 DKAVIDKE
+614 
-622 YNTLYSNNYLIDDFK
+622 YLIDKFGCKELYCKTPDWNSMPPIEINEWK
-637 QLLYNTKNTYNSAFS
+637 TKELHEEMIAKAQSVGAKIIELNSDIKIQLTDKSDIWVYNTQNDNYS
-652 NYESKLT
+652 NYNNISLGFLFRYYYNNQDAVRYFIQSDMSYSSEDFVGGQNVGKVDILKMGHHGNTSSNGETWLGYLRPDYSVATIGYPPGNQVRLNTMRAKFVKSKVFLPNDNQDHMSIVINKDNGSIFTSAIEHIISNSWYQRDNGDWFYFKADGSFATNES
-659 LIINQ
+659 LIINERKYYFDTD
-664 GSVTEEEQREINS
+664 SKCINPE
-677 LGNSYR
+677 GEN
-683 EAIKNYKDT
+683 
-692 VIQCLDSITSK
+692 
-703 RIEELDGTI
+703 IE
-712 TDRFVRI
+712 
-719 ETENGEIKNTVN
+719 
-731 GITNDLVD
+731 
-739 INGEIQKRLTKEEF
+739 
-753 TEFKQTEN
+753 
-761 GFKLTIEERI
+761 
-771 NLRNIVLNGNLEGGT
+771 
-786 LHWWGEP
+786 
-793 TEEWFYWD
+793 
-801 VYKNYESYGFNGRN
+801 
-815 VLSLKNVHY
+815 
-824 YNNEKRAYSAKCYP
+824 
-838 VEPNTDYTLNFHYCV
+838 
-853 EQNIQECRVYVI
+853 
-865 LSNTEEG
+865 
-872 TYEKV
+872 
-877 YTALIAQGGQQSNTS
+877 
-892 KDIPH
+892 
-897 SFKFNTLG
+897 
-905 YKYVWLSFNNLGMK
+905 
-919 PGSNWQEYHWFNL
+919 
-932 ADIAIYKGDVGP
+932 
-944 VKFIPNSKELYSNKV
+944 
-959 TIDKDNFKLEFEDG
+959 
-973 RYAQMGRQGLEQ
+973 
-985 KIGNMLYPYYCL
+985 
-997 GWAKA
+997 
-1002 VSIPSGNPGKV
+1002 
-1013 NVRLPDEFDHCQKES
+1013 
-1028 INWSVSQRGYYYNT
+1028 
-1042 TGAFF
+1042 
-1047 PFYVQVE
+1047 
-1054 GARLFKHSDGHWYV
+1054 
-1068 EIHGYSRIQNANNPG
+1068 
-1083 DVQNMPN
+1083 
-1090 GVNAM
+1090 
-1095 LTVNA
+1095 

>member
-7 KTGEILIGE
+7 KTGEVLIGE
-16 LEDYISCNVTE
+16 LEDCISCNVTE

-121 RHYKGHSDI
+121 RRYKGHSDI

-248 SKFKDDEEI
+248 SKFKDEDEI
-257 TQSKLRLIA
+257 NQAKLKLEA
-266 EKYFIESK
+266 EKYFLETK

-301 LSLCDIATINHKIYG
+301 LSLCDIATIKHKIYG

-356 NTPQVG
+356 NAPQVG

-444 PDETWYYRARA
+444 PNETWYYRARA
-455 VNTHGKATE
+455 VNTHGSATE
-464 LSTQVKVTTKKVD
+464 LSTQLKVVTRKID
-477 DFENYFSSVAIQN
+477 DMTNYFEEVAIGKAVVGS
-490 LVAGIFTVDYMTAGI
+490 LTSDYMEAGII
-505 VKGNWID
+505 KGHWVD

-527 DIDSA
+527 DIDSY
-532 GNVNLDVNSL
+532 GNVSLDVKTL
-542 SIRSQKVNTEFEVIE
+542 KIRNENVATE
-557 KIQQA
+557 
-562 VKDYSQQ
+562 
-569 VDSKFEEANS
+569 
-579 NLGALEGYIEGAFYD
+579 
-594 GIINAS
+594 
-600 EAKSLRGLLDIIKQ
+600 
-614 DKAVIDKE
+614 KE
-622 YNTLYSNNYLIDDFK
+622 I
-637 QLLYNTKNTYNSAFS
+637 
-652 NYESKLT
+652 ESKLT
-659 LIINQ
+659 KFELEDDKIKFL
-664 GSVTEEEQREINS
+664 VEQRANI
-677 LGNSYR
+677 
-683 EAIKNYKDT
+683 
-692 VIQCLDSITSK
+692 
-703 RIEELDGTI
+703 
-712 TDRFVRI
+712 
-719 ETENGEIKNTVN
+719 
-731 GITNDLVD
+731 
-739 INGEIQKRLTKEEF
+739 
-753 TEFKQTEN
+753 
-761 GFKLTIEERI
+761 
-771 NLRNIVLNGNLEGGT
+771 RNIVPNGNFEGGT

-815 VLSLKNVHY
+815 VLSLKNVHF
-824 YNNEKRAYSAKCYP
+824 YNKEKRAYSAKCYP
-838 VEPNTDYTLNFHYCV
+838 VEQNTDYTLNFHYCV

-865 LSNTEEG
+865 LSNTLEG

-877 YTALIAQGGQQSNTS
+877 YTALIATGGEQSDTRN
-892 KDIPH
+892 DVPH

-905 YKYVWLSFNNLGMK
+905 YKYVWLSFNNFGMK
-919 PGSNWQEYHWFNL
+919 QGSNWQEYHWFNI
-932 ADIAIYKGDVGP
+932 ADVAIYKGDVGA
-944 VKFIPNSKELYSNKV
+944 VKFMPNSKELYSNKV
-959 TIDKDNFKLEFEDG
+959 TIDKDNFRLTFENG
-973 RYAQMGRQGLEQ
+973 NYAQLGRLGIEQ
-985 KIGNMLYPYYCL
+985 KIGSMEYPYHCL

-1002 VSIPSGNPGKV
+1002 VGIPVGNPGKV

-1028 INWSVSQRGYYYNT
+1028 INWSVAQRGYYYNT
-1042 TGAFF
+1042 SGAFF
-1047 PFYVQVE
+1047 PFYVQVQGE
-1054 GARLFKHSDGHWYV
+1054 RIFKHTDGHWYV
-1068 EIHGYSRIQNANNPG
+1068 EIHGYSRVQNANNPN
-1083 DVQNMPN
+1083 DVQNMPG

>member
-7 KTGEILIGE
+7 KTGEVLIGE
-16 LEDYISCNVTE
+16 LEDCISCNVTE

-137 ISMTNCL
+137 MSIANCL

-173 LNRRGHDNGVVIE
+173 LNRRGHDNSVTIE

-241 IRDVDLT
+241 IREVDLT
-248 SKFKDDEEI
+248 SKFKDEDEI
-257 TQSKLRLIA
+257 NQSKLKLEA
-266 EKYFIESK
+266 EKYFLETK

-301 LSLCDIATINHKIYG
+301 LSLCDIATIKHKIYG

-532 GNVNLDVNSL
+532 GNVYLDVNSFK
-542 SIRSQKVNTEFEVIE
+542 IRSEKVNTEFEVIE
-557 KIQQA
+557 KIQNA
-562 VKDYSQQ
+562 VRNYSQQ
-569 VDSKFEEANS
+569 VDNKFEEANS

-719 ETENGEIKNTVN
+719 ETENGEIKNTVQ
-731 GITNDLVD
+731 GITSDIVD
-739 INGEIQKRLTKEEF
+739 INGEVQKRVTETSF
-753 TEFKQTEN
+753 TQFKQEYD
-761 GFKLTIEERI
+761 GFKLGVTRNYGSKNLIKNSGFLYGSNHFYTITDNFDGNPVIDVWGDNSEWVLTGTKAICIRGGNFTRGACGIRQDQIKLKPNTKYTIAFTAASHRCKWRLSLNTNGWGQLVWTEGNSMGGKDPNKWDNRSI
-771 NLRNIVLNGNLEGGT
+771 TFLTGPDPNEITNCKLDLVIQNDKGGNTHGWFTNLMLVEGDYAPKWTPKAG
-786 LHWWGEP
+786 
-793 TEEWFYWD
+793 
-801 VYKNYESYGFNGRN
+801 ESY
-815 VLSLKNVHY
+815 
-824 YNNEKRAYSAKCYP
+824 
-838 VEPNTDYTLNFHYCV
+838 
-853 EQNIQECRVYVI
+853 
-865 LSNTEEG
+865 SNT
-872 TYEKV
+872 V
-877 YTALIAQGGQQSNTS
+877 I
-892 KDIPH
+892 
-897 SFKFNTLG
+897 
-905 YKYVWLSFNNLGMK
+905 
-919 PGSNWQEYHWFNL
+919 
-932 ADIAIYKGDVGP
+932 
-944 VKFIPNSKELYSNKV
+944 
-959 TIDKDNFKLEFEDG
+959 IDEDNFKLMFENG
-973 RYAQMGRQGLEQ
+973 NYAQLGRLGFEQ
-985 KIGNMLYPYYCL
+985 QIGTMAYPYHCL

-1002 VSIPSGNPGKV
+1002 VGIPAGNPGKV
-1013 NVRLPDEFDHCQKES
+1013 NVRLPDEFDHCEAGS
-1028 INWSVSQRGYYYNT
+1028 INWSVAQRGYYFST
-1042 TGAFF
+1042 TGSFF
-1047 PFYVQVE
+1047 PFYVQVQGE
-1054 GARLFKHSDGHWYV
+1054 RLFKHSDGHWYV